1 MKRNKLRRVTAT
13 ALLLSFALPQCA
25 QAAAPTVETDET
37 VYINMDYYGAPTNT
51 RIVKG
56 VNLNGH
62 TEFTDFG
69 DYKDVYNMSTF
80 DEPTLKEGSVYWKL
94 NTDKNRFYY
103 ECIPSDTVNIQMP
116 WNFDVSYKLNGVPV
130 EAAQCAGASGTI
142 QMDIHAVP
150 NSYASDYYKNNM
162 MLVCATGIDMSK
174 ALSIDAPGAQIQSFG
189 TYKLVM
195 FMGLPGE
202 ENTFTVRIG
211 SDDFESMG
219 LIMFMTPATTSAL
232 DIMSSMRDIKDRLEN
247 SGDNLY
253 TGVSSMLS
261 TMQAVQ
267 SSLSSMSNG
276 ISGIDQ
282 VRKQLIKDRGTID
295 PRTDAALNA
304 LDELTGK
311 SDSLIPELNSA
322 KETLTTLNA
331 TTSSILTTLEE
342 SGEDVAEYQKLLN
355 NVKTSLGNLEDLFD
369 DLDDETT
376 DSSWTISQ
384 IRSASEDLQK
394 ELDALTKDLKSLSGS
409 LDDLPDNLDDEVTDN
424 LTNYVKQMA
433 TEAGQ
438 TAYKAAYEQAYE
450 KAYEQAYKQA
460 YDAAIAD
467 GLDEETAKQTAQQAA
482 EQTASSAADT
492 AASSVSSTAASTAQA
507 SAYNNAQALAALMTG
522 IKDGSDDVTTD
533 MKSMTK
539 QLEKVTKEMSNL
551 LDATNSMLKDLED
564 IADVFDDYKG
574 LPQDFTQEGK
584 KLTELANGSLDR
596 VNKMLAD
603 IPALRESLDSLTKT
617 ATSSIDK
624 TTDLMSST
632 TKALSTSYDL
642 MNTANS
648 VLRSV
653 RSQADTSTQT
663 TIDSLLDT
671 LGKLSGSTASG
682 QMQTAT
688 DSIHSAVKDA
698 ETDLEDDT
706 NVLNIDTSADLQS
719 VTSSMNPAPSSL
731 QFILRT
737 EEISVDDDKDNGISD
752 QDAADEG
759 VFARICNVFK
769 KLFTAIVGVFA
780 SDD

>member
-80 DEPTLKEGSVYWKL
+80 DEPTLKEDSVYWKL

-103 ECIPSDTVNIQMP
+103 ECIPNDTVNIQMP

-130 EAAQCAGASGTI
+130 EADQCAGASGTI

-150 NSYASDYYKNNM
+150 NTYASDYYKNNM

-211 SDDFESMG
+211 SNDFESMG

-267 SSLSSMSNG
+267 SSLSSMSSG

-282 VRKQLIKDRGTID
+282 VRKQLIKDRGTLD

-322 KETLTTLNA
+322 KETLTALNA

-342 SGEDVAEYQKLLN
+342 SGEDIPEYQKLLN
-355 NVKTSLGNLEDLFD
+355 DVKTSLGNLEDLFD
-369 DLDDETT
+369 DLDDET
-376 DSSWTISQ
+376 DNSSWTIAQ

-394 ELDALTKDLKSLSGS
+394 ELNALTDDLKSLSGS
-409 LDDLPDNLDDEVTDN
+409 LDDLDLETPVSTELK
-424 LTNYVKQMA
+424 NYV
-433 TEAGQ
+433 
-438 TAYKAAYEQAYE
+438 
-450 KAYEQAYKQA
+450 
-460 YDAAIAD
+460 
-467 GLDEETAKQTAQQAA
+467 
-482 EQTASSAADT
+482 SAMT
-492 AASSVSSTAASTAQA
+492 SSTAQSAGKDASQKKYLEIMSTITRDMSDEEKAEIEEKAKAEAAKAGEAAGAAAVQSSA
-507 SAYNNAQALAALMTG
+507 AYNNAQALAALMTG
-522 IKDGSDDVTTD
+522 IKSGSSAVTSD
-533 MKSMTK
+533 MQTMTK
-539 QLEKVTKEMSNL
+539 QLKSVTEKMSGL
-551 LDATNSMLKDLED
+551 LDATNSLLKDLED
-564 IADVFDDYKG
+564 IADVFDEYKG
-574 LPQDFTQEGK
+574 LPQDFTAEGK

-617 ATSSIDK
+617 ATASIDK
-624 TTDLMSST
+624 TTDLMNST

-653 RSQADTSTQT
+653 RSQADASTQT

-688 DSIHSAVKDA
+688 NSIHSAVKDA

-706 NVLNIDTSADLQS
+706 NVLNIDTSADLES
-719 VTSSMNPAPSSL
+719 VTSSMNPSPSSL

-737 EEISVDDDKDNGISD
+737 EEISVDDDDDDGISD

-759 VFARICNVFK
+759 VFARICNIFK
-769 KLFTAIVGVFA
+769 KLFIAITGVFA

>member
-80 DEPTLKEGSVYWKL
+80 DEPALKEGSVYWKL

-103 ECIPSDTVNIQMP
+103 ECIPNDTVNIQMP

-130 EAAQCAGASGTI
+130 EADQCAGASGTI

-150 NSYASDYYKNNM
+150 NDYASEYYKNNM

-267 SSLSSMSNG
+267 GSLSSMSSG

-282 VRKQLIKDRGTID
+282 VRKQLIKDRGTLD

-322 KETLTTLNA
+322 KETLTALNA

-342 SGEDVAEYQKLLN
+342 SGEDIPEYQKLLN
-355 NVKTSLGNLEDLFD
+355 DVKTSLGNLEDLFD
-369 DLDDETT
+369 DLDDET
-376 DSSWTISQ
+376 DNSSWTIAR
-384 IRSASEDLQK
+384 IRSASEDLK
-394 ELDALTKDLKSLSGS
+394 DELDALTEDLESLSGS
-409 LDDLPDNLDDEVTDN
+409 LDKMPDKLEQDVSTKLTD
-424 LTNYVKQMA
+424 YVKAMA
-433 TEAGQ
+433 TKAGSTASETASQ
-438 TAYKAAYEQAYE
+438 QVYNKAYKVAKDAGLNEEAAR
-450 KAYEQAYKQA
+450 
-460 YDAAIAD
+460 
-467 GLDEETAKQTAQQAA
+467 QAA
-482 EQTASSAADT
+482 EEAVEKASSDISSAASSAA
-492 AASSVSSTAASTAQA
+492 SQAQA

-522 IKDGSDDVTTD
+522 IKSGSSAVTSD
-533 MKSMTK
+533 MQTMTK
-539 QLEKVTKEMSNL
+539 QLESVTKEMSDL
-551 LDATNSMLKDLED
+551 LNATNSLLKDLED
-564 IADVFDDYKG
+564 IADVFDEYKG
-574 LPQDFTQEGK
+574 LPQDFTQEGR

-617 ATSSIDK
+617 ATASIDK

-653 RSQADTSTQT
+653 RSQADASTQT

-688 DSIHSAVKDA
+688 NSIHSAVKDA

-706 NVLNIDTSADLQS
+706 NVLNIDTSADLES
-719 VTSSMNPAPSSL
+719 VTSSMNPSPSSL

-737 EEISVDDDKDNGISD
+737 EEISVDDDDDDGISD

-759 VFARICNVFK
+759 VFSRICNIFK
-769 KLFTAIVGVFA
+769 KLFTAITGVFA

>member
-25 QAAAPTVETDET
+25 YAAAPTVETDEA
-37 VYINMDYYGAPTNT
+37 VYINMDYYGVPTNT

-80 DEPTLKEGSVYWKL
+80 DEPTLKDGSVYWKL
-94 NTDKNRFYY
+94 DTDKQRFYY
-103 ECIPSDTVNIQMP
+103 ECIPNDTVNIQMP

-130 EAAQCAGASGTI
+130 EADKCAGASGTI

-150 NSYASDYYKNNM
+150 NDYASEYYKNNM

-211 SDDFESMG
+211 SNDFESMG

-267 SSLSSMSNG
+267 GSLSSMSKG

-282 VRKQLIKDRGTID
+282 VRKQLIRDRGTID
-295 PRTDAALNA
+295 PRTDAALAA
-304 LDELTGK
+304 LNELTGQ
-311 SDSLIPELNSA
+311 SDSLIPELNTT
-322 KETLTTLNA
+322 KDTLTSLNA
-331 TTSSILTTLEE
+331 TMSSILTTLEE
-342 SGEDVAEYQKLLN
+342 SGADVTEYQKLLEQ
-355 NVKTSLGNLEDLFD
+355 VKTSLGNLEDLFD
-369 DLDDETT
+369 DLDDET
-376 DSSWTISQ
+376 SNGSWNISQ
-384 IRSASEDLQK
+384 VRSASENLSK
-394 ELDALTKDLKSLSGS
+394 ELEALRKDLSSLSDE
-409 LDDLPDNLDDEVTDN
+409 LDDLPNDLDKQVTTE
-424 LTNYVKQMA
+424 LTNYVTKMA
-433 TEAGQ
+433 STASSTVLD
-438 TAYKAAYEQAYE
+438 TAYAKGYAAG
-450 KAYEQAYKQA
+450 KQA
-460 YDAAIAD
+460 AINAGTTDEAEIEAA
-467 GLDEETAKQTAQQAA
+467 AQQAGEA
-482 EQTASSAADT
+482 AKASAASQASSAA
-492 AASSVSSTAASTAQA
+492 SQAQA

-522 IKDGSDDVTTD
+522 IKNGSKDV
-533 MKSMTK
+533 
-539 QLEKVTKEMSNL
+539 
-551 LDATNSMLKDLED
+551 TNSMQSMTSQSVKVVKQLTDLLDSTNSLLKDLED

-603 IPALRESLDSLTKT
+603 IPALRESLDTMTTT
-617 ATSSIDK
+617 ANSAIDK
-624 TTDLMSST
+624 TTSLITST
-632 TKALSTSYDL
+632 KKALSTSYDL
-642 MNTANS
+642 VNTANS

-653 RSQADTSTQT
+653 RSQSDASTQA

-688 DSIHSAVKDA
+688 NSIHSAVKDA

-706 NVLNIDTSADLQS
+706 NVLNIDTSAELQS
-719 VTSSMNPAPSSL
+719 VTSNMNPAPSSL

-737 EEISVDDDKDNGISD
+737 KEISADDDKDSGVSD

-769 KLFTAIVGVFA
+769 KLFTAITSVFA

>member
-80 DEPTLKEGSVYWKL
+80 DEPTLKEDSVYWKL

-103 ECIPSDTVNIQMP
+103 ECIPNDTVNIQMP

-130 EAAQCAGASGTI
+130 EADQCAGASGTI

-150 NSYASDYYKNNM
+150 NTYASDYYKNNM

-211 SDDFESMG
+211 SNDFESMG

-267 SSLSSMSNG
+267 GSLSSMSSG

-282 VRKQLIKDRGTID
+282 VRKQLIKDRGTLD

-322 KETLTTLNA
+322 KETLTALNA

-342 SGEDVAEYQKLLN
+342 SGEDIPEYQKLLN
-355 NVKTSLGNLEDLFD
+355 DVKTSLGNLENLFD
-369 DLDDETT
+369 DLDDET
-376 DSSWTISQ
+376 DNSSWTIAQ
-384 IRSASEDLQK
+384 IRSASEDLSK
-394 ELDALTKDLKSLSGS
+394 ELEALTKDLKSLSGS
-409 LDDLPDNLDDEVTDN
+409 LDDLDLETPVSTELK
-424 LTNYVKQMA
+424 NYV
-433 TEAGQ
+433 
-438 TAYKAAYEQAYE
+438 
-450 KAYEQAYKQA
+450 
-460 YDAAIAD
+460 
-467 GLDEETAKQTAQQAA
+467 
-482 EQTASSAADT
+482 SAMT
-492 AASSVSSTAASTAQA
+492 SSTAQSAGKDASQKKYLEIMSTITRDMSDEEKAEIEEKAKAEAAKAGEAAGAAAVQSSA
-507 SAYNNAQALAALMTG
+507 AYNNAQALAALMTG
-522 IKDGSDDVTTD
+522 IKSGSSAVTSD
-533 MKSMTK
+533 MQSMTK
-539 QLEKVTKEMSNL
+539 QLKSVTEEMSDL
-551 LDATNSMLKDLED
+551 LNATNSLLKDLED
-564 IADVFDDYKG
+564 IADVFDEYKG
-574 LPQDFTQEGK
+574 LPQDFTAEGK

-617 ATSSIDK
+617 ATASIDK

-653 RSQADTSTQT
+653 RSQADASTQT

-688 DSIHSAVKDA
+688 NSIHSAVKDA

-706 NVLNIDTSADLQS
+706 NVLNIDTSADLES
-719 VTSSMNPAPSSL
+719 VTSSMNPSPSSL

-737 EEISVDDDKDNGISD
+737 EEISVDDDDDDGTSD

-759 VFARICNVFK
+759 VFARICNIFK
-769 KLFTAIVGVFA
+769 KLFTAITGVFA

>member
-80 DEPTLKEGSVYWKL
+80 DEPTLKEDSVYWKL

-103 ECIPSDTVNIQMP
+103 ECIPNDTVNIQMP

-130 EAAQCAGASGTI
+130 EADQCAGASGTI

-150 NSYASDYYKNNM
+150 NTYASDYYKNNM

-211 SDDFESMG
+211 SNDFESMG

-267 SSLSSMSNG
+267 SSLSSMSSG

-282 VRKQLIKDRGTID
+282 VRKQLIKDRGTLD

-322 KETLTTLNA
+322 KETLTALNA

-342 SGEDVAEYQKLLN
+342 SGEDIPEYQKLLN
-355 NVKTSLGNLEDLFD
+355 DVKTSLGNLEDLFD
-369 DLDDETT
+369 DLDDET
-376 DSSWTISQ
+376 DNSSWTIAQ
-384 IRSASEDLQK
+384 IRSASEDLSK
-394 ELDALTKDLKSLSGS
+394 ELEALTKDLKSLSGS
-409 LDDLPDNLDDEVTDN
+409 LDDLPKDLNNEVTTE
-424 LTNYVKQMA
+424 LTNYVKKMA
-433 TEAGQ
+433 STASSTVTETVRQ
-438 TAYKAAYEQAYE
+438 QAYE
-450 KAYEQAYKQA
+450 KAMEQLQPAIDAGQMTEEAAKAQA
-460 YDAAIAD
+460 NEIADAAASSSD
-467 GLDEETAKQTAQQAA
+467 ASAA
-482 EQTASSAADT
+482 ASSAA
-492 AASSVSSTAASTAQA
+492 SQAQA

-522 IKDGSDDVTTD
+522 IKSGSSAVTSD
-533 MKSMTK
+533 MQSMTK
-539 QLEKVTKEMSNL
+539 QLESVTKEMSGL
-551 LDATNSMLKDLED
+551 LDATNSLLKDLED
-564 IADVFDDYKG
+564 IADVFDEYKG
-574 LPQDFTQEGK
+574 LPQDFTAEGK

-653 RSQADTSTQT
+653 RSQADASTQT

-688 DSIHSAVKDA
+688 NSIHSAVKDA

-706 NVLNIDTSADLQS
+706 NVLNIDTSADLES
-719 VTSSMNPAPSSL
+719 VTSSMNPSPSSL

-737 EEISVDDDKDNGISD
+737 EEISVDDDDDDGISD

-759 VFARICNVFK
+759 VFSRICNIFK
-769 KLFTAIVGVFA
+769 KLFTAITGVFA

>member
-25 QAAAPTVETDET
+25 YAAAPTVETDEA
-37 VYINMDYYGAPTNT
+37 VYINMDYYGVPTNT

-80 DEPTLKEGSVYWKL
+80 DEPVLKDGSVYWKL
-94 NTDKNRFYY
+94 DTDKQRFYY
-103 ECIPSDTVNIQMP
+103 ECIPNDTVNIQMP

-130 EAAQCAGASGTI
+130 EADKCAGASGTI

-150 NSYASDYYKNNM
+150 NDYASEYYKNNM

-267 SSLSSMSNG
+267 GSLSSMSKG
-276 ISGIDQ
+276 ISGIDE
-282 VRKQLIKDRGTID
+282 VRKQLIRDRGTID
-295 PRTDAALNA
+295 PRTDAALAA
-304 LDELTGK
+304 LNELTGQ
-311 SDSLIPELNSA
+311 SDSLIPELNTT
-322 KETLTTLNA
+322 KDTLTSLNA

-342 SGEDVAEYQKLLN
+342 SGADVAEYQKLLEQ
-355 NVKTSLGNLEDLFD
+355 VKTSLGNLEDLFD
-369 DLDDETT
+369 DLDDET
-376 DSSWTISQ
+376 SNGSWNISQ
-384 IRSASEDLQK
+384 VRSASESLSK
-394 ELDALTKDLKSLSGS
+394 ELEALRDDLDKLSKNLNTLPDDLSSKVSDNLENYVAAMTGSAAQSAASAAAQAKYAEIKAAAGPDDDPAEVEARAMAEAEAAGKAAAQGAVKSSEAYSKSL
-409 LDDLPDNLDDEVTDN
+409 
-424 LTNYVKQMA
+424 
-433 TEAGQ
+433 
-438 TAYKAAYEQAYE
+438 
-450 KAYEQAYKQA
+450 
-460 YDAAIAD
+460 
-467 GLDEETAKQTAQQAA
+467 
-482 EQTASSAADT
+482 
-492 AASSVSSTAASTAQA
+492 
-507 SAYNNAQALAALMTG
+507 ALGAVMTG
-522 IKDGSDDVTTD
+522 INDASKSTV
-533 MKSMTK
+533 KSMQSMTSQSVKVVK
-539 QLEKVTKEMSNL
+539 QLTDL
-551 LDATNSMLKDLED
+551 LDSTNSLLKDLED

-603 IPALRESLDSLTKT
+603 IPALRESLDTMTTT
-617 ATSSIDK
+617 ANSAIDK
-624 TTDLMSST
+624 TTSLITST
-632 TKALSTSYDL
+632 KKALSTSYDL
-642 MNTANS
+642 VNTANS

-653 RSQADTSTQT
+653 RSQADASTQA

-688 DSIHSAVKDA
+688 NSIHSAVKDA

-706 NVLNIDTSADLQS
+706 NVLNIDTSAELQS
-719 VTSSMNPAPSSL
+719 VTSNMNPAPSSL

-737 EEISVDDDKDNGISD
+737 KEISVDDDKDSGVSD

-759 VFARICNVFK
+759 VFARIYNVFK
-769 KLFTAIVGVFA
+769 KLFTAITSVFA

>member
-25 QAAAPTVETDET
+25 YAAAPTVETDEA
-37 VYINMDYYGAPTNT
+37 VYINMDYYGVPTNT

-80 DEPTLKEGSVYWKL
+80 DEPVLKDGSVYWKL
-94 NTDKNRFYY
+94 DTDKQRFYY
-103 ECIPSDTVNIQMP
+103 ECIPNDTVNIQMP

-130 EAAQCAGASGTI
+130 EADKCAGASGTI

-150 NSYASDYYKNNM
+150 NDYASEYYKNNM

-267 SSLSSMSNG
+267 GSLSSMSKG
-276 ISGIDQ
+276 ISGIDE
-282 VRKQLIKDRGTID
+282 VRKQLIRDRGTID
-295 PRTDAALNA
+295 PRTDAALAA
-304 LDELTGK
+304 LNELTGQ
-311 SDSLIPELNSA
+311 SDSLIPELNTT
-322 KETLTTLNA
+322 KDTLTSLNA

-342 SGEDVAEYQKLLN
+342 SGADVTEYQKLLEQ
-355 NVKTSLGNLEDLFD
+355 VKTSLGNLEDLFD
-369 DLDDETT
+369 DLDDET
-376 DSSWTISQ
+376 SNGSWTIAQ
-384 IRSASEDLQK
+384 VRSASENLSK
-394 ELDALTKDLKSLSGS
+394 ELEALRKDLSSLSGS
-409 LDDLPDNLDDEVTDN
+409 LDDLDLETPVSTELKK
-424 LTNYVKQMA
+424 YV
-433 TEAGQ
+433 
-438 TAYKAAYEQAYE
+438 
-450 KAYEQAYKQA
+450 
-460 YDAAIAD
+460 
-467 GLDEETAKQTAQQAA
+467 
-482 EQTASSAADT
+482 SAMT
-492 AASSVSSTAASTAQA
+492 SSTAQSAGKDASQQKYLEIMSTITDDMSDEEKAKIEEKAKAEA
-507 SAYNNAQALAALMTG
+507 SKAGEAAGAAAVQSSAAYNNAQALAALMTG
-522 IKDGSDDVTTD
+522 IKSGSSAVTSD
-533 MKSMTK
+533 MQSMTK
-539 QLEKVTKEMSNL
+539 QLKSVTEKMSDL
-551 LDATNSMLKDLED
+551 LDATNSLLKDLED

-603 IPALRESLDSLTKT
+603 IPALRESLDTMTTT
-617 ATSSIDK
+617 ANSAIDK
-624 TTDLMSST
+624 TTSLITST
-632 TKALSTSYDL
+632 KKALSTSYDL
-642 MNTANS
+642 VNTANS

-653 RSQADTSTQT
+653 RSQADASTQA

-688 DSIHSAVKDA
+688 NSIHSAVKDA

-706 NVLNIDTSADLQS
+706 NVLNIDTSAELQS

-737 EEISVDDDKDNGISD
+737 KEISVDDDKDSGVSD

-769 KLFTAIVGVFA
+769 KLFTAITSVFA

>member
-80 DEPTLKEGSVYWKL
+80 DEPTLKEDSVYWKL

-103 ECIPSDTVNIQMP
+103 ECIPNDTVNIQMP

-130 EAAQCAGASGTI
+130 EADQCAGASGTI

-150 NSYASDYYKNNM
+150 NTYASDYYKNNM

-211 SDDFESMG
+211 SNDFESMG

-267 SSLSSMSNG
+267 GSLSSMSSG

-282 VRKQLIKDRGTID
+282 VRKQLIKDRGTLD

-322 KETLTTLNA
+322 KETLTALNA

-342 SGEDVAEYQKLLN
+342 SGEDIPEYQKLLN
-355 NVKTSLGNLEDLFD
+355 DVKTSLGNLENLFD
-369 DLDDETT
+369 DLDDET
-376 DSSWTISQ
+376 DNSSWTIAQ
-384 IRSASEDLQK
+384 IRSASEDLSK
-394 ELDALTKDLKSLSGS
+394 ELEALTKDLKSLSGS
-409 LDDLPDNLDDEVTDN
+409 LDDLDLETPVSTELKS
-424 LTNYVKQMA
+424 YV
-433 TEAGQ
+433 
-438 TAYKAAYEQAYE
+438 
-450 KAYEQAYKQA
+450 
-460 YDAAIAD
+460 
-467 GLDEETAKQTAQQAA
+467 
-482 EQTASSAADT
+482 SAMT
-492 AASSVSSTAASTAQA
+492 SSTAQSAGKDASQKKYLEIMSTITRDMSDEEKAEIEEKAKAEAAKAGEAAGAAAVQSSA
-507 SAYNNAQALAALMTG
+507 AYNNAQALAALMTG
-522 IKDGSDDVTTD
+522 IKSGSSAVTSD
-533 MKSMTK
+533 MQSMTK
-539 QLEKVTKEMSNL
+539 QLESVTKEMSGL
-551 LDATNSMLKDLED
+551 LDATNSLLKDLED
-564 IADVFDDYKG
+564 IADVFDEYKG
-574 LPQDFTQEGK
+574 LPQDFTAEGK

-617 ATSSIDK
+617 ATASIDK

-653 RSQADTSTQT
+653 RSQADASTQT

-688 DSIHSAVKDA
+688 NSIHSAVKDA

-706 NVLNIDTSADLQS
+706 NVLNIDTSADLES
-719 VTSSMNPAPSSL
+719 VTSSMNPSPSSL

-737 EEISVDDDKDNGISD
+737 EEISVDDDDDDGISD

-759 VFARICNVFK
+759 VFARICNIFK
-769 KLFTAIVGVFA
+769 KLFTAITGVFA

>member
-25 QAAAPTVETDET
+25 YAAAPTVETDEA
-37 VYINMDYYGAPTNT
+37 VYINMDYYGVPTNT

-56 VNLNGH
+56 ANLNGH

-69 DYKDVYNMSTF
+69 DYADVYNMSTF
-80 DEPTLKEGSVYWKL
+80 DEPTLKDGSVYWKL
-94 NTDKNRFYY
+94 DTDKQRFYY
-103 ECIPSDTVNIQMP
+103 ECIPNDTVNIQMP

-130 EAAQCAGASGTI
+130 EADKCAGASGTI

-150 NSYASDYYKNNM
+150 NDYASEYYKNNM

-211 SDDFESMG
+211 SNDFESMG

-253 TGVSSMLS
+253 AGVSSMLS

-267 SSLSSMSNG
+267 GSLSSMSKG

-282 VRKQLIKDRGTID
+282 VRKQLIRDRGTID
-295 PRTDAALNA
+295 PRTDAALAA
-304 LDELTGK
+304 LNELTGQ
-311 SDSLIPELNSA
+311 SDSLIPELNTT
-322 KETLTTLNA
+322 KDTLTSLNA

-342 SGEDVAEYQKLLN
+342 SGADVAEYQKLLEQI
-355 NVKTSLGNLEDLFD
+355 KTSLGNLEDLFD
-369 DLDDETT
+369 DLDDET
-376 DSSWTISQ
+376 SNGSWNISQ
-384 IRSASEDLQK
+384 VRSASEDLSK
-394 ELDALTKDLKSLSGS
+394 ELEALRKDLSSLSDE
-409 LDDLPDNLDDEVTDN
+409 LDRITKQEGNKNPLEKSVGEELVGYVTN
-424 LTNYVKQMA
+424 MA
-433 TEAGQ
+433 TTAG
-438 TAYKAAYEQAYE
+438 K
-450 KAYEQAYKQA
+450 
-460 YDAAIAD
+460 
-467 GLDEETAKQTAQQAA
+467 
-482 EQTASSAADT
+482 T
-492 AASSVSSTAASTAQA
+492 AASSVDTTEVSNQAYNQAIAKGLSPEEAQAAAKAAATQYAAAAASKAASEAQA
-507 SAYNNAQALAALMTG
+507 SATSNAKALQALMTG
-522 IKDGSDDVTTD
+522 IKNGSQDLTSSTQSLISQSNNVIKQMTD
-533 MKSMTK
+533 
-539 QLEKVTKEMSNL
+539 L
-551 LDATNSMLKDLED
+551 LDSTNSLLKDLED
-564 IADVFDDYKG
+564 IADVFDEYKG
-574 LPQDFTQEGK
+574 LPQDFTAEGK
-584 KLTELANGSLDR
+584 KLTELANDSLDR
-596 VNKMLAD
+596 VTKLLAD
-603 IPALRESLDSLTKT
+603 LPALRESLDTMTTT
-617 ATSSIDK
+617 ANSAIDK
-624 TTDLMSST
+624 TTSLITST
-632 TKALSTSYDL
+632 KKALSTSYDL
-642 MNTANS
+642 VNTANS

-653 RSQADTSTQT
+653 RSQADASTQA

-706 NVLNIDTSADLQS
+706 NVLNIDTSAELQS
-719 VTSSMNPAPSSL
+719 VTSNMNPAPSSL

-737 EEISVDDDKDNGISD
+737 KEISVDDDKDSGVSD

-769 KLFTAIVGVFA
+769 KLFTAITSVFA

>member
-94 NTDKNRFYY
+94 DTDKNRFYY
-103 ECIPSDTVNIQMP
+103 ECIPNDTVNIQMP

-130 EAAQCAGASGTI
+130 EADQCAGASGTI

-150 NSYASDYYKNNM
+150 NTYASDYYKNNM

-211 SDDFESMG
+211 SNDFESMG

-267 SSLSSMSNG
+267 SSLSSMSSG

-282 VRKQLIKDRGTID
+282 VRKQLIKDRGTLD

-322 KETLTTLNA
+322 KETLTALNA

-342 SGEDVAEYQKLLN
+342 SGKDIPEYQKLLN
-355 NVKTSLGNLEDLFD
+355 DVKTSLGNLEDLFD
-369 DLDDETT
+369 DLDDET
-376 DSSWTISQ
+376 DNSSWTIAR

-394 ELDALTKDLKSLSGS
+394 ELGALQDDFEKLSKNLKTLP
-409 LDDLPDNLDDEVTDN
+409 DDLDKQVTTE
-424 LTNYVKQMA
+424 LKNYVEKMA
-433 TEAGQ
+433 S
-438 TAYKAAYEQAYE
+438 TASSTVTKTVRQ
-450 KAYEQAYKQA
+450 KAYTDAMERFQHDIKAGTMTEEEAKA
-460 YDAAIAD
+460 KANEIADAAASSS
-467 GLDEETAKQTAQQAA
+467 E
-482 EQTASSAADT
+482 ASSAASK
-492 AASSVSSTAASTAQA
+492 AASEAQA
-507 SAYNNAQALAALMTG
+507 SAYSNAQALAALMTG
-522 IKDGSDDVTTD
+522 INDASKSTV
-533 MKSMTK
+533 KSMQSMTSQSVNVIK
-539 QLEKVTKEMSNL
+539 QMTNL
-551 LDATNSMLKDLED
+551 LNATNSLLKDLED
-564 IADVFDDYKG
+564 IADVFDEYKG

-624 TTDLMSST
+624 TTDLMNST
-632 TKALSTSYDL
+632 KKALSTSYDL
-642 MNTANS
+642 VNTANS

-653 RSQADTSTQT
+653 RSQADASTQA

-688 DSIHSAVKDA
+688 NSIHSAVKDA

-706 NVLNIDTSADLQS
+706 NVLNIDTSADLES
-719 VTSSMNPAPSSL
+719 VTSSMNPSPSSL

-737 EEISVDDDKDNGISD
+737 EDISVDDDDDDGTSD

-759 VFARICNVFK
+759 VFARICNIFK
-769 KLFTAIVGVFA
+769 KLFTAITGVFA

>member
-80 DEPTLKEGSVYWKL
+80 DEPTLKEDSVYWKL

-103 ECIPSDTVNIQMP
+103 ECIPNDTVNIQMP

-130 EAAQCAGASGTI
+130 EADQCAGASGTI

-150 NSYASDYYKNNM
+150 NTYASDYYKNNM

-211 SDDFESMG
+211 SNDFESMG

-267 SSLSSMSNG
+267 SSLSSMSSG

-282 VRKQLIKDRGTID
+282 VRKQLIKDRGTLD

-322 KETLTTLNA
+322 KETLTALNA

-342 SGEDVAEYQKLLN
+342 SGEDIPEYQKLLN
-355 NVKTSLGNLEDLFD
+355 DVKTSLGNLEDLFD
-369 DLDDETT
+369 DLDDET
-376 DSSWTISQ
+376 DNSSWTIAQ

-394 ELDALTKDLKSLSGS
+394 ELNALTEDLKSLSGS
-409 LDDLPDNLDDEVTDN
+409 LDDLDLETPVSTELK
-424 LTNYVKQMA
+424 NYV
-433 TEAGQ
+433 
-438 TAYKAAYEQAYE
+438 
-450 KAYEQAYKQA
+450 
-460 YDAAIAD
+460 
-467 GLDEETAKQTAQQAA
+467 
-482 EQTASSAADT
+482 SAMT
-492 AASSVSSTAASTAQA
+492 SSTAQSAGKDASQKKYLEIMSTITRDMSDEEKAEIEEKAKAEAAKAGEAAGAAAVQSSA
-507 SAYNNAQALAALMTG
+507 AYNNAQALAALMTG
-522 IKDGSDDVTTD
+522 IKSGSSAVTSD
-533 MKSMTK
+533 MQSMTK
-539 QLEKVTKEMSNL
+539 QLKSVTEKMSDL
-551 LDATNSMLKDLED
+551 LNATNSLLKELED
-564 IADVFDDYKG
+564 IADVFDEYKG
-574 LPQDFTQEGK
+574 LPQDFTAEGK

-653 RSQADTSTQT
+653 RSQADASTQT
-663 TIDSLLDT
+663 TINSLLDT

-688 DSIHSAVKDA
+688 NSIHSAVKDA

-706 NVLNIDTSADLQS
+706 NVLNIDTSADLES
-719 VTSSMNPAPSSL
+719 VTSSMNPSPSSL

-737 EEISVDDDKDNGISD
+737 EEISVDDDDDDGISD

-759 VFARICNVFK
+759 VFARICNIFK
-769 KLFTAIVGVFA
+769 KLFTAITGVFM

>member
-80 DEPTLKEGSVYWKL
+80 DEPTLKEDSVYWKL

-103 ECIPSDTVNIQMP
+103 ECIPNDTVNIQMP

-130 EAAQCAGASGTI
+130 EADQCAGASGTI

-150 NSYASDYYKNNM
+150 NTYASDYYKNNM

-211 SDDFESMG
+211 SNDFESMG

-267 SSLSSMSNG
+267 GSLSSMSSG

-282 VRKQLIKDRGTID
+282 VRKQLIKDRGTLD

-322 KETLTTLNA
+322 KETLTSLNA

-342 SGEDVAEYQKLLN
+342 SGEDIPEYQKLLN
-355 NVKTSLGNLEDLFD
+355 DVKTSLGNLEDLFD
-369 DLDDETT
+369 DLDDET
-376 DSSWTISQ
+376 DNSSWTIAR
-384 IRSASEDLQK
+384 IRSASEDLSK
-394 ELDALTKDLKSLSGS
+394 ELEALTKDLKSLSGS
-409 LDDLPDNLDDEVTDN
+409 LDDLPKDLNNEVTTE
-424 LTNYVKQMA
+424 LMNYVKKMA
-433 TEAGQ
+433 STASSTVTETVRQ
-438 TAYKAAYEQAYE
+438 QAYE
-450 KAYEQAYKQA
+450 KAMEQLQPAIDAGQMTEEDAKVKA
-460 YDAAIAD
+460 NEIADAAASSSD
-467 GLDEETAKQTAQQAA
+467 ASAA
-482 EQTASSAADT
+482 ASSAA
-492 AASSVSSTAASTAQA
+492 SQAQA

-522 IKDGSDDVTTD
+522 IKSGSSAVTSD
-533 MKSMTK
+533 MQTMTK
-539 QLEKVTKEMSNL
+539 QLESVTEKMSDL
-551 LDATNSMLKDLED
+551 LDATNSLLKDLED
-564 IADVFDDYKG
+564 IADVFDEYKG
-574 LPQDFTQEGK
+574 LPQDFTAEGK

-653 RSQADTSTQT
+653 RSQADASTQT
-663 TIDSLLDT
+663 TINSLLDT

-688 DSIHSAVKDA
+688 NSIHSAVKDA

-706 NVLNIDTSADLQS
+706 NVLNIDTSADLES
-719 VTSSMNPAPSSL
+719 VTSSMNPSPSSL

-737 EEISVDDDKDNGISD
+737 EEISVDDDDDDGISD

-759 VFARICNVFK
+759 VFARICNIFK
-769 KLFTAIVGVFA
+769 KLFTAIAGVFA

>member
-80 DEPTLKEGSVYWKL
+80 DEPTLKEDSVYWKL

-103 ECIPSDTVNIQMP
+103 ECIPNDTVNIQMP

-130 EAAQCAGASGTI
+130 EADQCAGASGTI

-150 NSYASDYYKNNM
+150 NTYASDYYTNNM

-211 SDDFESMG
+211 SNDFESMG

-267 SSLSSMSNG
+267 SSLSSMSSG

-282 VRKQLIKDRGTID
+282 VRKQLIKDRGTLD

-322 KETLTTLNA
+322 KETLTALNA

-342 SGEDVAEYQKLLN
+342 SGEDIPEYQKLLN
-355 NVKTSLGNLEDLFD
+355 DVKTSLGNLEDLFD
-369 DLDDETT
+369 DLDDET
-376 DSSWTISQ
+376 DNSSWTIAQ

-394 ELDALTKDLKSLSGS
+394 ELNALTEDLKSLSGS
-409 LDDLPDNLDDEVTDN
+409 LDDLDLETPVSTELK
-424 LTNYVKQMA
+424 NYV
-433 TEAGQ
+433 
-438 TAYKAAYEQAYE
+438 
-450 KAYEQAYKQA
+450 
-460 YDAAIAD
+460 
-467 GLDEETAKQTAQQAA
+467 
-482 EQTASSAADT
+482 SAMT
-492 AASSVSSTAASTAQA
+492 SSTAQSAGKDASQKKYLEIMSTITRDMSDEEKAEIEEKAKAEAAKAGEAAGAAAVQSSA
-507 SAYNNAQALAALMTG
+507 AYNNAQALAALMTG
-522 IKDGSDDVTTD
+522 IKSGSSAVTSD
-533 MKSMTK
+533 MQSMTK
-539 QLEKVTKEMSNL
+539 QLKSVTEKMSDL
-551 LDATNSMLKDLED
+551 LNATNSLLKDLED
-564 IADVFDDYKG
+564 IADVFDEYKG
-574 LPQDFTQEGK
+574 LPQDFTAEGK

-653 RSQADTSTQT
+653 RSQADASTQT
-663 TIDSLLDT
+663 TINSLLDT

-688 DSIHSAVKDA
+688 NSIHSAVKDA

-706 NVLNIDTSADLQS
+706 NVLNIDTSADLES
-719 VTSSMNPAPSSL
+719 VTSSMNPSPSSL

-737 EEISVDDDKDNGISD
+737 EEISVDDDDDDGISD

-759 VFARICNVFK
+759 VFARICNIFK
-769 KLFTAIVGVFA
+769 KLFTAITGVFA

>member
-80 DEPTLKEGSVYWKL
+80 DEPTLKDGSVYWKL

-103 ECIPSDTVNIQMP
+103 ECIPNDTVNIQMP

-130 EAAQCAGASGTI
+130 EADQCAGASGTI

-150 NSYASDYYKNNM
+150 NTYASDYYKNNM

-211 SDDFESMG
+211 SNDFESMG

-267 SSLSSMSNG
+267 GSLSSMSSG

-282 VRKQLIKDRGTID
+282 VRKQLIKDRGTLD

-322 KETLTTLNA
+322 KETLTALNA

-342 SGEDVAEYQKLLN
+342 SGEDIPEYQKLLN
-355 NVKTSLGNLEDLFD
+355 DVKTSLGNLEDLFD
-369 DLDDETT
+369 DLDDET
-376 DSSWTISQ
+376 DNSSWTIAR

-394 ELDALTKDLKSLSGS
+394 ELNALTEDLKSLSGS
-409 LDDLPDNLDDEVTDN
+409 LDDLDLETPVSTELK
-424 LTNYVKQMA
+424 NYV
-433 TEAGQ
+433 
-438 TAYKAAYEQAYE
+438 
-450 KAYEQAYKQA
+450 
-460 YDAAIAD
+460 
-467 GLDEETAKQTAQQAA
+467 
-482 EQTASSAADT
+482 SAMT
-492 AASSVSSTAASTAQA
+492 SSTAQSAGKDASQKKYLEIMSTSTRDMSDEEKAEIEEKAKAEAAKAGEAAGAAAVQSSA
-507 SAYNNAQALAALMTG
+507 AYNNAQALAALMTG
-522 IKDGSDDVTTD
+522 IKSGSSAVTSD
-533 MKSMTK
+533 MQTMTK
-539 QLEKVTKEMSNL
+539 QLESVTKEMSDL
-551 LDATNSMLKDLED
+551 LNATNSLLKDLED
-564 IADVFDDYKG
+564 IADVFDEYKG
-574 LPQDFTQEGK
+574 LPQDFTAEGK
-584 KLTELANGSLDR
+584 KLTELANDSLDR

-617 ATSSIDK
+617 ATASIDK

-653 RSQADTSTQT
+653 RSQADASTQT

-688 DSIHSAVKDA
+688 NSIHSAVKDA

-706 NVLNIDTSADLQS
+706 NVLNIDTSADLES
-719 VTSSMNPAPSSL
+719 VTSSMNPSPSSL

-737 EEISVDDDKDNGISD
+737 EEISVDDDDDDGISD

-759 VFARICNVFK
+759 VFSRICNIFK
-769 KLFTAIVGVFA
+769 KLFTAITGVFA
-780 SDD
+780 SND

>member
-25 QAAAPTVETDET
+25 YAAAPTVETDEA
-37 VYINMDYYGAPTNT
+37 VYINMDYYGVPTNT

-94 NTDKNRFYY
+94 DTDKQRFYY
-103 ECIPSDTVNIQMP
+103 ECIPNDTVNIQMP

-130 EAAQCAGASGTI
+130 EADKCAGASGTI

-150 NSYASDYYKNNM
+150 NTYASDYYKNNM

-211 SDDFESMG
+211 SNDFESMG

-267 SSLSSMSNG
+267 GSLSSMSKG

-282 VRKQLIKDRGTID
+282 VRKQLIRDRGTID
-295 PRTDAALNA
+295 PRTDAALAA
-304 LDELTGK
+304 LNELTGQ
-311 SDSLIPELNSA
+311 SDSLIPELNTT
-322 KETLTTLNA
+322 KDTLTSLNA

-342 SGEDVAEYQKLLN
+342 SGADVTEYQKLLEQ
-355 NVKTSLGNLEDLFD
+355 VKTSLGNLEDLFD
-369 DLDDETT
+369 DLDDET
-376 DSSWTISQ
+376 SNGSWNISQ
-384 IRSASEDLQK
+384 VRSASENLSK
-394 ELDALTKDLKSLSGS
+394 ELEALRDDLDKLSKNLNTLPDDLSSKVSDNLENYVAAMTGSAAQSAASAAAQAKYAEIKAAAGPDDDPAEVEARAMAEAEAAGKAAAQGAVKSSEAYSKSL
-409 LDDLPDNLDDEVTDN
+409 
-424 LTNYVKQMA
+424 
-433 TEAGQ
+433 
-438 TAYKAAYEQAYE
+438 
-450 KAYEQAYKQA
+450 
-460 YDAAIAD
+460 
-467 GLDEETAKQTAQQAA
+467 
-482 EQTASSAADT
+482 
-492 AASSVSSTAASTAQA
+492 
-507 SAYNNAQALAALMTG
+507 ALGAVMTG
-522 IKDGSDDVTTD
+522 INDASKSTV
-533 MKSMTK
+533 KSMQSMTSQSVKVVK
-539 QLEKVTKEMSNL
+539 QLTDL
-551 LDATNSMLKDLED
+551 LDSTNSLLKDLED

-603 IPALRESLDSLTKT
+603 IPALRESLDTMTTT
-617 ATSSIDK
+617 ANSAIDK
-624 TTDLMSST
+624 TTSLITST
-632 TKALSTSYDL
+632 KKALSTSYDL
-642 MNTANS
+642 VNTANS

-653 RSQADTSTQT
+653 RSQADASTQA

-706 NVLNIDTSADLQS
+706 NVLNIDTSAELQS
-719 VTSSMNPAPSSL
+719 VTSNMNPAPSSL

-737 EEISVDDDKDNGISD
+737 KEISVDDDKDSGVSD

-769 KLFTAIVGVFA
+769 KLFTAITSVFA

>member
-25 QAAAPTVETDET
+25 YAAAPTVETDEA
-37 VYINMDYYGAPTNT
+37 VYINMDYYGVPTNT

-80 DEPTLKEGSVYWKL
+80 DEPVLKDGSVYWKL
-94 NTDKNRFYY
+94 DTDKQRFYY
-103 ECIPSDTVNIQMP
+103 ECIPNDTVNIQMP

-130 EAAQCAGASGTI
+130 EADKCAGASGTI

-150 NSYASDYYKNNM
+150 NDYASEYYKNNM

-211 SDDFESMG
+211 SNDFESMG

-267 SSLSSMSNG
+267 GSLSSMSKG

-282 VRKQLIKDRGTID
+282 VRKQLIRDRGTID
-295 PRTDAALNA
+295 PRTDAALAA
-304 LDELTGK
+304 LNELTGQ
-311 SDSLIPELNSA
+311 SDSLIPELNTT
-322 KETLTTLNA
+322 KDTLTSLNA

-342 SGEDVAEYQKLLN
+342 SGADVTEYQKLLEQ
-355 NVKTSLGNLEDLFD
+355 VKTSLGNLEDLFD
-369 DLDDETT
+369 DLDDET
-376 DSSWTISQ
+376 SNGSWNISQ
-384 IRSASEDLQK
+384 VRSASENLSK
-394 ELDALTKDLKSLSGS
+394 ELEALRKDLSSLS
-409 LDDLPDNLDDEVTDN
+409 DELGRFTEDGNKNPLEKSVGEELVGYVTN
-424 LTNYVKQMA
+424 MA
-433 TEAGQ
+433 TTAG
-438 TAYKAAYEQAYE
+438 K
-450 KAYEQAYKQA
+450 
-460 YDAAIAD
+460 
-467 GLDEETAKQTAQQAA
+467 
-482 EQTASSAADT
+482 T
-492 AASSVSSTAASTAQA
+492 AASSVDTTEVSNQAYNQAIAKGLSPEDAQAAAEAAATQYAAAAASKAASEAQA
-507 SAYNNAQALAALMTG
+507 SATSNAKALQALMTG
-522 IKDGSDDVTTD
+522 IKNGSKDVMNSTQN
-533 MKSMTK
+533 MISQSNNVIK
-539 QLEKVTKEMSNL
+539 QMSDL
-551 LDATNSMLKDLED
+551 LNATNSLLKDLED

-603 IPALRESLDSLTKT
+603 IPALRESLDTMTTT
-617 ATSSIDK
+617 ANSAIDK
-624 TTDLMSST
+624 TTSLITST
-632 TKALSTSYDL
+632 KKALSTSYDL
-642 MNTANS
+642 VNTANS

-653 RSQADTSTQT
+653 RSQSDASTQA

-688 DSIHSAVKDA
+688 NSIHSAVKDA

-706 NVLNIDTSADLQS
+706 NVLNIDTSAELQS
-719 VTSSMNPAPSSL
+719 VTSNMNPAPSSL

-737 EEISVDDDKDNGISD
+737 KEISVDDDKDSGVSD

-769 KLFTAIVGVFA
+769 KLFTAITSVFA

>member
-94 NTDKNRFYY
+94 DTDKNRFYY
-103 ECIPSDTVNIQMP
+103 ECIPNDTVNIQMP
-116 WNFDVSYKLNGVPV
+116 WNFDVAYKLNGVPV
-130 EAAQCAGASGTI
+130 EADQCAGASGTI

-150 NSYASDYYKNNM
+150 NTYASDYYKNNM

-211 SDDFESMG
+211 SNDFESMG

-267 SSLSSMSNG
+267 SSLSSMSSG

-282 VRKQLIKDRGTID
+282 VRKQLIKDRGTLD

-304 LDELTGK
+304 LNELTGK
-311 SDSLIPELNSA
+311 SDSLIPELNTT
-322 KETLTTLNA
+322 KDTLTSLNA

-342 SGEDVAEYQKLLN
+342 SGKDIPEYQKLLN
-355 NVKTSLGNLEDLFD
+355 DVKTSLGNLEDLFD
-369 DLDDETT
+369 DLDDET
-376 DSSWTISQ
+376 DNSSWTIAR

-394 ELDALTKDLKSLSGS
+394 ELNALTDDLESLSGS
-409 LDDLPDNLDDEVTDN
+409 LEHLDLKTPVSTE

-433 TEAGQ
+433 TEAGSTARK
-438 TAYKAAYEQAYE
+438 TAYDQAYA
-450 KAYEQAYKQA
+450 KAYDK
-460 YDAAIAD
+460 AIAE
-467 GLDEETAKQTAQQAA
+467 GLDKETAQQAA
-482 EQTASSAADT
+482 ASAAETAASSAAGS
-492 AASSVSSTAASTAQA
+492 AASQAQA
-507 SAYNNAQALAALMTG
+507 SAYSNAQALAALLNG
-522 IKDGSDDVTTD
+522 INEGSTDVKKQTD
-533 MKSMTK
+533 SMLSR
-539 QLEKVTKEMSNL
+539 LESVTKEMSGL
-551 LDATNSMLKDLED
+551 LNATNSLLKDLED
-564 IADVFDDYKG
+564 IADVFDEYKG
-574 LPQDFTQEGK
+574 LPQDFTAEGK

-624 TTDLMSST
+624 TTDLMNST

-653 RSQADTSTQT
+653 RSQADASTQA

-706 NVLNIDTSADLQS
+706 NVLNIDTSADLES
-719 VTSSMNPAPSSL
+719 VTSSMNPSPSSL

-737 EEISVDDDKDNGISD
+737 EEISVDDDDDDGTSD

-759 VFARICNVFK
+759 VFSRICNIFK

>member
-80 DEPTLKEGSVYWKL
+80 DEPTLKEDSVYWKL

-103 ECIPSDTVNIQMP
+103 ECIPNDTVNIQMP

-130 EAAQCAGASGTI
+130 EADQCAGASGTI

-150 NSYASDYYKNNM
+150 NTYASDYYKNNM

-211 SDDFESMG
+211 SNDFESMG

-267 SSLSSMSNG
+267 SSLSSMSSG

-282 VRKQLIKDRGTID
+282 VRKQLIKDRGTLD

-322 KETLTTLNA
+322 KETLTSLNA

-342 SGEDVAEYQKLLN
+342 SGEDIPEYQKLLN
-355 NVKTSLGNLEDLFD
+355 DVKTSLGNLEDLFD
-369 DLDDETT
+369 DLDDET
-376 DSSWTISQ
+376 DNSSWTIAQ

-394 ELDALTKDLKSLSGS
+394 ELNALTDDLKSLSGS
-409 LDDLPDNLDDEVTDN
+409 LDDLDLETPVSTELK
-424 LTNYVKQMA
+424 NYV
-433 TEAGQ
+433 
-438 TAYKAAYEQAYE
+438 
-450 KAYEQAYKQA
+450 
-460 YDAAIAD
+460 
-467 GLDEETAKQTAQQAA
+467 
-482 EQTASSAADT
+482 SAMT
-492 AASSVSSTAASTAQA
+492 SSTAQSAGKDASQQKYLEIMSTITDDMSDEEKAKIEEKAKAEAAKAGEAAGAAAVQSSA
-507 SAYNNAQALAALMTG
+507 AYNNAQALAALMTG
-522 IKDGSDDVTTD
+522 IKSGSSAVTSD
-533 MKSMTK
+533 MQSMTK
-539 QLEKVTKEMSNL
+539 QLESVTKEMSGL
-551 LDATNSMLKDLED
+551 LDATNSLLKDLED
-564 IADVFDDYKG
+564 IADVFDEYKG
-574 LPQDFTQEGK
+574 LPQDFTAEGK

-617 ATSSIDK
+617 ATASIDK

-653 RSQADTSTQT
+653 RSQADASTQT

-688 DSIHSAVKDA
+688 NSIHSAVKDA

-706 NVLNIDTSADLQS
+706 NVLNIDTSADLES
-719 VTSSMNPAPSSL
+719 VTSSMNPSPSSL

-737 EEISVDDDKDNGISD
+737 EEISVDDDDDDGISD

-759 VFARICNVFK
+759 VFARICNIFK
-769 KLFTAIVGVFA
+769 KLFTAITGVFA

>member
-103 ECIPSDTVNIQMP
+103 ECIPNDTVNIQMP

-130 EAAQCAGASGTI
+130 EADQCAGASGTI

-150 NSYASDYYKNNM
+150 NTYASDYYKNNM

-211 SDDFESMG
+211 SNDFESMG

-267 SSLSSMSNG
+267 GSLSSMSSG

-282 VRKQLIKDRGTID
+282 VRKQLIKDRGTLD

-322 KETLTTLNA
+322 KETLTALNA

-342 SGEDVAEYQKLLN
+342 SGEDIPEYQKLLN
-355 NVKTSLGNLEDLFD
+355 DVKTSLGNLEDLFD
-369 DLDDETT
+369 DLDDET
-376 DSSWTISQ
+376 DNSSGTIAR
-384 IRSASEDLQK
+384 IRSASEDLRN
-394 ELDALTKDLKSLSGS
+394 ELNKLTDDLSSLSGS
-409 LDDLPDNLDDEVTDN
+409 LENLDLETPVSTELKKYVSAMTSSTAQSAGKDASQKKYLEIMSTITDDMSDE
-424 LTNYVKQMA
+424 
-433 TEAGQ
+433 
-438 TAYKAAYEQAYE
+438 E
-450 KAYEQAYKQA
+450 KAKIEEKAKA
-460 YDAAIAD
+460 EASKAGEAA
-467 GLDEETAKQTAQQAA
+467 GAA
-482 EQTASSAADT
+482 AVQSSAAY
-492 AASSVSSTAASTAQA
+492 S
-507 SAYNNAQALAALMTG
+507 NAQALAALMTG
-522 IKDGSDDVTTD
+522 IKSGSSAVTSD
-533 MKSMTK
+533 MQTMTK
-539 QLEKVTKEMSNL
+539 QLESVTKEMSDL
-551 LDATNSMLKDLED
+551 LDATNSLLKDLED
-564 IADVFDDYKG
+564 IADVFDEYKG
-574 LPQDFTQEGK
+574 LPQDFTQEGR

-653 RSQADTSTQT
+653 RSQADASTQT
-663 TIDSLLDT
+663 TINSLLDT

-688 DSIHSAVKDA
+688 NSIHSAVKDA

-706 NVLNIDTSADLQS
+706 NVLNIDTSADLES
-719 VTSSMNPAPSSL
+719 VTSSMNPSPSSL

-737 EEISVDDDKDNGISD
+737 EEISVDDDDDDGTSD

-759 VFARICNVFK
+759 VFARICNIFK
-769 KLFTAIVGVFA
+769 KLFTAIAGVFA

>member
-80 DEPTLKEGSVYWKL
+80 DEPTLKEDSVYWKL

-103 ECIPSDTVNIQMP
+103 ECIPNDTVNIQMP

-130 EAAQCAGASGTI
+130 EADQCAGASGTI

-150 NSYASDYYKNNM
+150 NTYASDYYKNNM

-211 SDDFESMG
+211 SNDFESMG

-267 SSLSSMSNG
+267 SSLSSMSSG

-282 VRKQLIKDRGTID
+282 VRKQLIKDRGTLD

-322 KETLTTLNA
+322 KETLTALNA

-342 SGEDVAEYQKLLN
+342 SGEDIPEYQKLLN
-355 NVKTSLGNLEDLFD
+355 DVKTSLGNLEDLFD
-369 DLDDETT
+369 DLDDET
-376 DSSWTISQ
+376 DNSSWTIAQ
-384 IRSASEDLQK
+384 IRSASEDLSK
-394 ELDALTKDLKSLSGS
+394 ELEALTKDLKSLSGS
-409 LDDLPDNLDDEVTDN
+409 LDDLDLETPVSTELKK
-424 LTNYVKQMA
+424 YV
-433 TEAGQ
+433 
-438 TAYKAAYEQAYE
+438 
-450 KAYEQAYKQA
+450 
-460 YDAAIAD
+460 
-467 GLDEETAKQTAQQAA
+467 
-482 EQTASSAADT
+482 SAMT
-492 AASSVSSTAASTAQA
+492 SSTAQSAGKDASQQKYLEIMSTITDDMSDEEKAKIEEKAKAEA
-507 SAYNNAQALAALMTG
+507 SKAGEAAGAAAVQSSAAYNNAQALAALMTG
-522 IKDGSDDVTTD
+522 IKSGSSAVTSD
-533 MKSMTK
+533 MQTMTK
-539 QLEKVTKEMSNL
+539 QLESVTKEMSGL
-551 LDATNSMLKDLED
+551 LDATNSLLKDLED
-564 IADVFDDYKG
+564 IADVFDEYKG
-574 LPQDFTQEGK
+574 LPQDFTAEGK

-653 RSQADTSTQT
+653 RSQADASTQT

-688 DSIHSAVKDA
+688 NSIHSAVKDA

-706 NVLNIDTSADLQS
+706 NVLNIDTSADLES
-719 VTSSMNPAPSSL
+719 VTSSMNPSPSSL

-737 EEISVDDDKDNGISD
+737 EEISVDDDDDDGISD

-759 VFARICNVFK
+759 VFSRICNIFK
-769 KLFTAIVGVFA
+769 KLFTAITGVFA
-780 SDD
+780 SND

>member
-25 QAAAPTVETDET
+25 YAAAPTVETDEA
-37 VYINMDYYGAPTNT
+37 VYINMDYYGVPTNT

-80 DEPTLKEGSVYWKL
+80 DEPVLKDGSVYWKL
-94 NTDKNRFYY
+94 DTDKQRFYY
-103 ECIPSDTVNIQMP
+103 ECIPNDTVNIQMP

-130 EAAQCAGASGTI
+130 EADKCAGASGTI

-150 NSYASDYYKNNM
+150 NDYASEYYKNNM

-211 SDDFESMG
+211 SNDFESMG

-267 SSLSSMSNG
+267 GSLSSMSKG
-276 ISGIDQ
+276 ISGIDE
-282 VRKQLIKDRGTID
+282 VRKQLIRDRGTID
-295 PRTDAALNA
+295 PRTDAALAA
-304 LDELTGK
+304 LNELTGQ
-311 SDSLIPELNSA
+311 SDSLIPELNTT
-322 KETLTTLNA
+322 KDTLTSLNA

-342 SGEDVAEYQKLLN
+342 SGADVTEYQKLLEQ
-355 NVKTSLGNLEDLFD
+355 VKTSLGNLEDLFD
-369 DLDDETT
+369 DLDDET
-376 DSSWTISQ
+376 SNGSWNISQ
-384 IRSASEDLQK
+384 VRSASEDLSK
-394 ELDALTKDLKSLSGS
+394 ELEALRKDLSSLS
-409 LDDLPDNLDDEVTDN
+409 DELGRFTEDGNKNPLEKSVGEELVGYVTN
-424 LTNYVKQMA
+424 MA
-433 TEAGQ
+433 TTAG
-438 TAYKAAYEQAYE
+438 K
-450 KAYEQAYKQA
+450 
-460 YDAAIAD
+460 
-467 GLDEETAKQTAQQAA
+467 
-482 EQTASSAADT
+482 T
-492 AASSVSSTAASTAQA
+492 AASSVDTTEVSNQAYNQAIAKGLSPEDAQAAAEAAATQYAAAAASKAASEAQA
-507 SAYNNAQALAALMTG
+507 SATSNAKALQALMTG
-522 IKDGSDDVTTD
+522 IKNGSKDVMNSTQN
-533 MKSMTK
+533 MISQSNNVIK
-539 QLEKVTKEMSNL
+539 QLTDL
-551 LDATNSMLKDLED
+551 LDSTNSLLKDLED
-564 IADVFDDYKG
+564 IADVFDEYKG

-596 VNKMLAD
+596 VTKLLAD
-603 IPALRESLDSLTKT
+603 LPALRESLDTMTTT
-617 ATSSIDK
+617 ANSAIDK
-624 TTDLMSST
+624 TTSLITST
-632 TKALSTSYDL
+632 KKALSTSYDL
-642 MNTANS
+642 VNTANS

-653 RSQADTSTQT
+653 RSQADASTQA

-688 DSIHSAVKDA
+688 NSIHSAVKDA

-706 NVLNIDTSADLQS
+706 NVLNIDTSAELQS
-719 VTSSMNPAPSSL
+719 VTSNMNPAPSSL

-737 EEISVDDDKDNGISD
+737 KEISVDDDKDSGVSD

-769 KLFTAIVGVFA
+769 KLFTAITSVFA

>member
-103 ECIPSDTVNIQMP
+103 ECIPNDTVNIQMP

-130 EAAQCAGASGTI
+130 EADQCAGASGTI

-150 NSYASDYYKNNM
+150 NTYASDYYKNNM

-211 SDDFESMG
+211 SNDFESMG

-267 SSLSSMSNG
+267 GSLSSMSSG

-282 VRKQLIKDRGTID
+282 VRKQLIKDRGTLD

-322 KETLTTLNA
+322 KETLTSLNA

-342 SGEDVAEYQKLLN
+342 SGEDIPEYQKLLN
-355 NVKTSLGNLEDLFD
+355 DVKTSLGNLEDLFD
-369 DLDDETT
+369 DLDDET
-376 DSSWTISQ
+376 DNSSWTIAR
-384 IRSASEDLQK
+384 IRSASEDLSK
-394 ELDALTKDLKSLSGS
+394 ELEALRKDLSSLSDS
-409 LDDLPDNLDDEVTDN
+409 LDKMPDKLEQDVSTKLTD
-424 LTNYVKQMA
+424 YVKAMA
-433 TEAGQ
+433 TKAGSTASETASQ
-438 TAYKAAYEQAYE
+438 QVYNKAYKAA
-450 KAYEQAYKQA
+450 K
-460 YDAAIAD
+460 DN
-467 GLDEETAKQTAQQAA
+467 GLDEEAARQAA
-482 EQTASSAADT
+482 EKAVENASSDISSAASSAA
-492 AASSVSSTAASTAQA
+492 SQAQA
-507 SAYNNAQALAALMTG
+507 SAYSNAQALAALLNG
-522 IKDGSDDVTTD
+522 INEGSTDVKKQTD
-533 MKSMTK
+533 SMLSR
-539 QLEKVTKEMSNL
+539 LESVTEKLSSL
-551 LDATNSMLKDLED
+551 LDATNSLLKDLED
-564 IADVFDDYKG
+564 IADVFDEYKG
-574 LPQDFTQEGK
+574 LPQDFTAEGK
-584 KLTELANGSLDR
+584 KLTELANSSLDR

-653 RSQADTSTQT
+653 RSQADASTQT
-663 TIDSLLDT
+663 TINSLLDT

-688 DSIHSAVKDA
+688 NSIHSAVKDA

-706 NVLNIDTSADLQS
+706 NVLNIDTSADLES
-719 VTSSMNPAPSSL
+719 VTSSMNPSPSSL

-737 EEISVDDDKDNGISD
+737 EEISVDDDDDDGISD

-759 VFARICNVFK
+759 VFARICNIFK
-769 KLFTAIVGVFA
+769 KLFTAIAGVFA

>member
-103 ECIPSDTVNIQMP
+103 ECIPNDTVNIQMP

-130 EAAQCAGASGTI
+130 EADQCAGASGTI

-150 NSYASDYYKNNM
+150 NTYASDYYKNNM

-211 SDDFESMG
+211 SNDFESMG

-267 SSLSSMSNG
+267 GSLSSMSSG

-282 VRKQLIKDRGTID
+282 VRKQLIKDRGTLD

-322 KETLTTLNA
+322 KETLTSLNA

-342 SGEDVAEYQKLLN
+342 SGEDIPEYQKLLN
-355 NVKTSLGNLEDLFD
+355 DVKTSLGNLEDLFD
-369 DLDDETT
+369 DLDDET
-376 DSSWTISQ
+376 DNSSGTIAR
-384 IRSASEDLQK
+384 IRSASEDLRN
-394 ELDALTKDLKSLSGS
+394 ELNKLTDDLSSLSGS
-409 LDDLPDNLDDEVTDN
+409 LENLDLETPVSTELKKYVSAMTSSTAQSAGKDASQKKYLEIMSTITDDMSDE
-424 LTNYVKQMA
+424 
-433 TEAGQ
+433 
-438 TAYKAAYEQAYE
+438 E
-450 KAYEQAYKQA
+450 KAKIEEKAKA
-460 YDAAIAD
+460 EASKAGEAA
-467 GLDEETAKQTAQQAA
+467 GAA
-482 EQTASSAADT
+482 AVQSSAAY
-492 AASSVSSTAASTAQA
+492 S
-507 SAYNNAQALAALMTG
+507 NAQALAALMTG
-522 IKDGSDDVTTD
+522 IKSGSSAVTSD
-533 MKSMTK
+533 MQTMTK
-539 QLEKVTKEMSNL
+539 QLESVTKEMSDL
-551 LDATNSMLKDLED
+551 LDATNSLLKDLED
-564 IADVFDDYKG
+564 IADVFDEYKG
-574 LPQDFTQEGK
+574 LPQDFTQEGR

-653 RSQADTSTQT
+653 RSQADASTQT
-663 TIDSLLDT
+663 TINSLLDT

-688 DSIHSAVKDA
+688 NSIHSAVKDA

-706 NVLNIDTSADLQS
+706 NVLNIDTSADLES
-719 VTSSMNPAPSSL
+719 VTSSMNPSPSSL

-737 EEISVDDDKDNGISD
+737 EEISVDDDDDDGTSD

-769 KLFTAIVGVFA
+769 KLFTAITSVFA

>member
-103 ECIPSDTVNIQMP
+103 ECIPNDTVNIQMP

-130 EAAQCAGASGTI
+130 EADQCAGASGTI

-150 NSYASDYYKNNM
+150 NTYASDYYKNNM

-211 SDDFESMG
+211 SNDFESMG

-267 SSLSSMSNG
+267 SSLSSMSSG

-282 VRKQLIKDRGTID
+282 VRKQLIKDRGTLD

-322 KETLTTLNA
+322 KETLTALNA

-342 SGEDVAEYQKLLN
+342 SGEDIPEYQKLLN
-355 NVKTSLGNLEDLFD
+355 DVKTSLGNLEDLFD
-369 DLDDETT
+369 DLDDET
-376 DSSWTISQ
+376 DNSSWTIAQ

-394 ELDALTKDLKSLSGS
+394 ELNALTEDLRNLSDS
-409 LDDLPDNLDDEVTDN
+409 LDKMPDKLEKDVSTK
-424 LTNYVKQMA
+424 LANYVKAMA
-433 TEAGQ
+433 TKAGS
-438 TAYKAAYEQAYE
+438 TASETASQQVYN
-450 KAYEQAYKQA
+450 KAYEVAK
-460 YDAAIAD
+460 DA
-467 GLDEETAKQTAQQAA
+467 GLNEEAARQAA
-482 EQTASSAADT
+482 EEAVEKASSDISSAASSAA
-492 AASSVSSTAASTAQA
+492 SQAQA

-522 IKDGSDDVTTD
+522 IKSGSSAVTSD
-533 MKSMTK
+533 MQTMTK
-539 QLEKVTKEMSNL
+539 QLESVTKEMSDL
-551 LDATNSMLKDLED
+551 LNATNSLLKDLED
-564 IADVFDDYKG
+564 IADVFDEYKG

-596 VNKMLAD
+596 VNKMLTD

-617 ATSSIDK
+617 ATASIDK

-653 RSQADTSTQT
+653 RSQADASTQT

-688 DSIHSAVKDA
+688 NSIHSAVKDA

-706 NVLNIDTSADLQS
+706 NVLNIDTSADLES
-719 VTSSMNPAPSSL
+719 VTSSMNPSPSSL

-737 EEISVDDDKDNGISD
+737 EEISVDDDDDDGISD

-759 VFARICNVFK
+759 VFARICNIFK
-769 KLFTAIVGVFA
+769 KLFTAITGVFA

>member
-80 DEPTLKEGSVYWKL
+80 DEPTLKEDSVYWKL

-103 ECIPSDTVNIQMP
+103 ECIPNDTVNIQMP

-130 EAAQCAGASGTI
+130 EADQCAGASGTI

-150 NSYASDYYKNNM
+150 NTYASDYYKNNM

-211 SDDFESMG
+211 SNDFESMG

-267 SSLSSMSNG
+267 GSLSSMSSG

-282 VRKQLIKDRGTID
+282 VRKQLIKDRGTLD

-322 KETLTTLNA
+322 KETLTALNA

-342 SGEDVAEYQKLLN
+342 SGEDIPEYQKLLN
-355 NVKTSLGNLEDLFD
+355 DVKTSLGNLEDLFD
-369 DLDDETT
+369 DLDDET
-376 DSSWTISQ
+376 DNSSWTIAQ

-394 ELDALTKDLKSLSGS
+394 ELNALTQDLKNLSGN
-409 LDDLPDNLDDEVTDN
+409 LEDLPKNLNDAVTDN
-424 LTNYVKQMA
+424 LTDYVKKMA
-433 TEAGQ
+433 STASSTVLD
-438 TAYKAAYEQAYE
+438 TAYKKGYAAGKQ
-450 KAYEQAYKQA
+450 KAIDDGKTDEAEIE
-460 YDAAIAD
+460 AIAQQYA
-467 GLDEETAKQTAQQAA
+467 EAAKASAA
-482 EQTASSAADT
+482 SQASSAA
-492 AASSVSSTAASTAQA
+492 SQAQA

-522 IKDGSDDVTTD
+522 IKSGSSAVTSD
-533 MKSMTK
+533 MQTMTK
-539 QLEKVTKEMSNL
+539 QLKSVTEKMSGL
-551 LDATNSMLKDLED
+551 LDATNSLLKDLED
-564 IADVFDDYKG
+564 IADVFDEYKG
-574 LPQDFTQEGK
+574 LPQDFTAEGK

-617 ATSSIDK
+617 ATASIDK
-624 TTDLMSST
+624 TTDLMNST

-653 RSQADTSTQT
+653 RSQADASTQT

-688 DSIHSAVKDA
+688 NSIHSAVKDA

-706 NVLNIDTSADLQS
+706 NVLNIDTSADLES
-719 VTSSMNPAPSSL
+719 VTSSMNPSPSSL

-737 EEISVDDDKDNGISD
+737 EEISVDDDDDDGISD

-759 VFARICNVFK
+759 VFARICNIFK
-769 KLFTAIVGVFA
+769 KLFTAITGVFA

>member
-13 ALLLSFALPQCA
+13 ALLLSFTLPQCA
-25 QAAAPTVETDET
+25 YAAAPTVETDEA
-37 VYINMDYYGAPTNT
+37 VYINMDYYGVPTNT

-69 DYKDVYNMSTF
+69 DYADVYNMSTF
-80 DEPTLKEGSVYWKL
+80 DEPTLKDGSVYWKL
-94 NTDKNRFYY
+94 DTDKQRFYY
-103 ECIPSDTVNIQMP
+103 ECIPNDTVNIQMP

-130 EAAQCAGASGTI
+130 EADKCAGASGTI

-150 NSYASDYYKNNM
+150 NDYASEYYKNNM

-267 SSLSSMSNG
+267 GSLSSMSKG
-276 ISGIDQ
+276 ISGIDE
-282 VRKQLIKDRGTID
+282 VRKQLIRDRGTID
-295 PRTDAALNA
+295 PRTDAALAA
-304 LDELTGK
+304 LNELTGQ
-311 SDSLIPELNSA
+311 SDSLIPELNTT
-322 KETLTTLNA
+322 KDTLTSLNA

-342 SGEDVAEYQKLLN
+342 SGADVTEYQKLLEQ
-355 NVKTSLGNLEDLFD
+355 VKTSLGNLEDLFD
-369 DLDDETT
+369 DLDDET
-376 DSSWTISQ
+376 SNGSWNISQ
-384 IRSASEDLQK
+384 VRSASESLQK
-394 ELDALTKDLKSLSGS
+394 ELDALT
-409 LDDLPDNLDDEVTDN
+409 DDLRKLSDSLENLDLETPVSTE
-424 LTNYVKQMA
+424 LKNYV
-433 TEAGQ
+433 
-438 TAYKAAYEQAYE
+438 
-450 KAYEQAYKQA
+450 
-460 YDAAIAD
+460 
-467 GLDEETAKQTAQQAA
+467 
-482 EQTASSAADT
+482 SAMT
-492 AASSVSSTAASTAQA
+492 SSTAQSAGKDASQQKYIEIMSTITDDMSDEKKAEIKEKAKAEAAKAGEAAGAAAVQSSA
-507 SAYNNAQALAALMTG
+507 AYNNAQALAALMTG
-522 IKDGSDDVTTD
+522 IKSGSSAVTSD
-533 MKSMTK
+533 MQSMTK
-539 QLEKVTKEMSNL
+539 QLKSVTEKMSDL
-551 LDATNSMLKDLED
+551 LNATNSLLKDLED

-603 IPALRESLDSLTKT
+603 IPALRESLDTMTTT
-617 ATSSIDK
+617 ANSAIDK
-624 TTDLMSST
+624 TTSLITST
-632 TKALSTSYDL
+632 KKALSTSYDL
-642 MNTANS
+642 VNTANS

-653 RSQADTSTQT
+653 RSQADASTQA

-706 NVLNIDTSADLQS
+706 NVLNIDTSAELQS
-719 VTSSMNPAPSSL
+719 VTSNMNPAPSSL

-737 EEISVDDDKDNGISD
+737 KEISIDDDKDSGVSD

-769 KLFTAIVGVFA
+769 KLFTAITSVFA

>member
-80 DEPTLKEGSVYWKL
+80 DEPTLKEDSVYWKL

-103 ECIPSDTVNIQMP
+103 ECIPNDTVNIQMP

-130 EAAQCAGASGTI
+130 EADQCAGASGTI

-150 NSYASDYYKNNM
+150 NTYASDYYKNNM

-211 SDDFESMG
+211 SNDFESMG

-267 SSLSSMSNG
+267 SSLSSMSSG

-282 VRKQLIKDRGTID
+282 VRKQLIKDRGTLD

-322 KETLTTLNA
+322 KETLTALNA

-342 SGEDVAEYQKLLN
+342 SGEDIPEYQKLLN
-355 NVKTSLGNLEDLFD
+355 DVKTSLGNLEDLFD
-369 DLDDETT
+369 DLDDET
-376 DSSWTISQ
+376 DNSSWTIAQ
-384 IRSASEDLQK
+384 IRSASEDLK
-394 ELDALTKDLKSLSGS
+394 DELDALTEDLKSLSGS
-409 LDDLPDNLDDEVTDN
+409 LDDLDLETPVSTELK
-424 LTNYVKQMA
+424 NYV
-433 TEAGQ
+433 
-438 TAYKAAYEQAYE
+438 
-450 KAYEQAYKQA
+450 
-460 YDAAIAD
+460 
-467 GLDEETAKQTAQQAA
+467 
-482 EQTASSAADT
+482 SAMT
-492 AASSVSSTAASTAQA
+492 SSTAQSAGKDASQKKYLEIMSTITRDMSDEEKAEIEEKAKAEAAKAGEAAGAAAVQSSA
-507 SAYNNAQALAALMTG
+507 AYNNAQALAALMTG
-522 IKDGSDDVTTD
+522 IKSGSSAVTSD
-533 MKSMTK
+533 MQSMVK
-539 QLEKVTKEMSNL
+539 QLKSVTEKMSGL
-551 LDATNSMLKDLED
+551 LDATNSLLKDLED

-617 ATSSIDK
+617 ATASIDK

-653 RSQADTSTQT
+653 RSQADASTQT

-688 DSIHSAVKDA
+688 NSIHSAVKDA

-706 NVLNIDTSADLQS
+706 NVLNIDTSADLES
-719 VTSSMNPAPSSL
+719 VTSSMNPSPSSL

-737 EEISVDDDKDNGISD
+737 EEISVDDDDDDGISD

-759 VFARICNVFK
+759 VFARICNIFK
-769 KLFTAIVGVFA
+769 KLFTAITGVFA

>member
-94 NTDKNRFYY
+94 DTDKNRFYY
-103 ECIPSDTVNIQMP
+103 ECIPNDTVNIQMP

-130 EAAQCAGASGTI
+130 EADQCAGASGTI

-150 NSYASDYYKNNM
+150 NTYASDYYKNNM

-211 SDDFESMG
+211 SNDFESMG

-267 SSLSSMSNG
+267 SSLSSMSSG

-282 VRKQLIKDRGTID
+282 VRKQLIKDRGTLD

-311 SDSLIPELNSA
+311 SDSLIPELNTT
-322 KETLTTLNA
+322 KDTLTSLNA

-342 SGEDVAEYQKLLN
+342 SGADVAEYQKLLEQ
-355 NVKTSLGNLEDLFD
+355 VKTSLGNLEDLFD
-369 DLDDETT
+369 DLDDETGN
-376 DSSWTISQ
+376 SSWTIAR

-394 ELDALTKDLKSLSGS
+394 ELNALTEDLESLSGS
-409 LDDLPDNLDDEVTDN
+409 LDDLDLETPVSTE
-424 LTNYVKQMA
+424 LTNYVTKMA
-433 TEAGQ
+433 S
-438 TAYKAAYEQAYE
+438 TASSTVIKTVRQQAYE
-450 KAYEQAYKQA
+450 KAMEQFQPAI
-460 YDAAIAD
+460 DA
-467 GLDEETAKQTAQQAA
+467 GQMTEEDAKAKANKI
-482 EQTASSAADT
+482 ADT
-492 AASSVSSTAASTAQA
+492 AASSSDASAAASSAASQAQA

-522 IKDGSDDVTTD
+522 IKSGSSAVTSD
-533 MKSMTK
+533 MQSMTK
-539 QLEKVTKEMSNL
+539 QLKSVTEKMSNL
-551 LDATNSMLKDLED
+551 LNATNSLLKDLED
-564 IADVFDDYKG
+564 IADVFDEYKG

-624 TTDLMSST
+624 TTDLMNST
-632 TKALSTSYDL
+632 KKALSTSYDL
-642 MNTANS
+642 VNTANS

-653 RSQADTSTQT
+653 RSQADASTQA

-706 NVLNIDTSADLQS
+706 NVLNIDTSADLES
-719 VTSSMNPAPSSL
+719 VTSSMNPSPSSL

-737 EEISVDDDKDNGISD
+737 EEISVDNDDDDGTSD

-759 VFARICNVFK
+759 VFARICNIFK
-769 KLFTAIVGVFA
+769 KLFTAITGVFA

>member
-80 DEPTLKEGSVYWKL
+80 DEPTLKEDSVYWKL

-103 ECIPSDTVNIQMP
+103 ECIPNDTVNIQMP

-130 EAAQCAGASGTI
+130 EADQCAGASGTI

-150 NSYASDYYKNNM
+150 NTYASDYYKNNM

-211 SDDFESMG
+211 SNDFESMG

-267 SSLSSMSNG
+267 SSLSSMSSG

-282 VRKQLIKDRGTID
+282 VRKQLIKDRGTLD

-322 KETLTTLNA
+322 KETLTALNA

-342 SGEDVAEYQKLLN
+342 SGEDIPEYQKLLN
-355 NVKTSLGNLEDLFD
+355 DVKTSLGNLEDLFD
-369 DLDDETT
+369 DLDDET
-376 DSSWTISQ
+376 DNSSWTIAQ

-394 ELDALTKDLKSLSGS
+394 ELNALTDDLRNLSDS
-409 LDDLPDNLDDEVTDN
+409 LDDLDLETPVSTELK
-424 LTNYVKQMA
+424 NYV
-433 TEAGQ
+433 
-438 TAYKAAYEQAYE
+438 
-450 KAYEQAYKQA
+450 
-460 YDAAIAD
+460 
-467 GLDEETAKQTAQQAA
+467 
-482 EQTASSAADT
+482 SAMT
-492 AASSVSSTAASTAQA
+492 SSTAQSAGKDASQQKYLEIMSTITDDMSDEEKAKIEEKAKAEAAKAGEAAGAAAVQSSA
-507 SAYNNAQALAALMTG
+507 AYNNAQALAALMTG
-522 IKDGSDDVTTD
+522 IKSGSSAVTSD
-533 MKSMTK
+533 MQSMTK
-539 QLEKVTKEMSNL
+539 QLESVTKEMSGL
-551 LDATNSMLKDLED
+551 LDATNSLLKDLED
-564 IADVFDDYKG
+564 IADVFDEYKG
-574 LPQDFTQEGK
+574 LPQDFTAEGK

-653 RSQADTSTQT
+653 RSQADASTQT
-663 TIDSLLDT
+663 TINSLLDT

-688 DSIHSAVKDA
+688 NSIHSAVKDA

-706 NVLNIDTSADLQS
+706 NVLNIDTSADLES
-719 VTSSMNPAPSSL
+719 VTSSMNPSPSSL

-737 EEISVDDDKDNGISD
+737 EEISVDDDDDDGISD

-759 VFARICNVFK
+759 VFARICNIFK
-769 KLFTAIVGVFA
+769 KLFTAITGVFM

>member
-1 MKRNKLRRVTAT
+1 
-13 ALLLSFALPQCA
+13 
-25 QAAAPTVETDET
+25 
-37 VYINMDYYGAPTNT
+37 
-51 RIVKG
+51 
-56 VNLNGH
+56 
-62 TEFTDFG
+62 
-69 DYKDVYNMSTF
+69 MSTF
-80 DEPTLKEGSVYWKL
+80 DEPTLKDGSVYWKL
-94 NTDKNRFYY
+94 DTDKQRFYY
-103 ECIPSDTVNIQMP
+103 ECIPNDTVNIQMP

-130 EAAQCAGASGTI
+130 EADKCAGASGTI

-150 NSYASDYYKNNM
+150 NDYASEYYKNNM

-267 SSLSSMSNG
+267 GSLSSMSKG
-276 ISGIDQ
+276 ISGIDE
-282 VRKQLIKDRGTID
+282 VRKQLIRDRGTID
-295 PRTDAALNA
+295 PRTDAALAA
-304 LDELTGK
+304 LNELTGQ
-311 SDSLIPELNSA
+311 SDSLIPELNTT
-322 KETLTTLNA
+322 KDTLTSLNA

-342 SGEDVAEYQKLLN
+342 SGADVTEYQKLLEQ
-355 NVKTSLGNLEDLFD
+355 VKTSLGNLEDLFD
-369 DLDDETT
+369 DLDDET
-376 DSSWTISQ
+376 SNGSWNISQ
-384 IRSASEDLQK
+384 VRSASENLSK
-394 ELDALTKDLKSLSGS
+394 ELEALRDDLDKLSKNLNTLPDDLSSKVSDNLENYVAAMTGSAAQSAASAAAQAKYAEIKAAAGPDDDPAEVEARAMAEAEAAGKAAAQGAVKSSEAYSKSL
-409 LDDLPDNLDDEVTDN
+409 
-424 LTNYVKQMA
+424 
-433 TEAGQ
+433 
-438 TAYKAAYEQAYE
+438 
-450 KAYEQAYKQA
+450 
-460 YDAAIAD
+460 
-467 GLDEETAKQTAQQAA
+467 
-482 EQTASSAADT
+482 
-492 AASSVSSTAASTAQA
+492 
-507 SAYNNAQALAALMTG
+507 ALGAVMTG
-522 IKDGSDDVTTD
+522 INDASKSTV
-533 MKSMTK
+533 KSMQSMTSQSVKVVK
-539 QLEKVTKEMSNL
+539 QLTDL
-551 LDATNSMLKDLED
+551 LDSTNSLLKDLED

-603 IPALRESLDSLTKT
+603 IPALRESLDTMTTT
-617 ATSSIDK
+617 ANSAIDK
-624 TTDLMSST
+624 TTSLITST
-632 TKALSTSYDL
+632 KKALSTSYDL
-642 MNTANS
+642 VNTANS

-653 RSQADTSTQT
+653 RSQADASTQA

-688 DSIHSAVKDA
+688 NSIHSAVKDA

-706 NVLNIDTSADLQS
+706 NVLNIDTSADLES
-719 VTSSMNPAPSSL
+719 VTSSMNPSPSSL

-737 EEISVDDDKDNGISD
+737 EEISVDDDDDDGISD

-759 VFARICNVFK
+759 VFARICNIFK
-769 KLFTAIVGVFA
+769 KLFTAITGVFA

>member
-80 DEPTLKEGSVYWKL
+80 DEPTLKEDSVYWKL

-103 ECIPSDTVNIQMP
+103 ECIPNDTVNIQMP

-130 EAAQCAGASGTI
+130 EADQCAGASGTI

-150 NSYASDYYKNNM
+150 NTYASDYYKNNM

-211 SDDFESMG
+211 SNDFESMG

-267 SSLSSMSNG
+267 SSLSSMSSG

-282 VRKQLIKDRGTID
+282 VRKQLIKDRGTLD

-322 KETLTTLNA
+322 KETLTALNA

-342 SGEDVAEYQKLLN
+342 SGEDIPEYQKLLN
-355 NVKTSLGNLEDLFD
+355 DVKTSLGNLEDLFD
-369 DLDDETT
+369 DLDDET
-376 DSSWTISQ
+376 DNSSWTIAQ

-394 ELDALTKDLKSLSGS
+394 ELNALTEDLKSLSGS
-409 LDDLPDNLDDEVTDN
+409 LDDLDLETPVSTELK
-424 LTNYVKQMA
+424 NYV
-433 TEAGQ
+433 
-438 TAYKAAYEQAYE
+438 
-450 KAYEQAYKQA
+450 
-460 YDAAIAD
+460 
-467 GLDEETAKQTAQQAA
+467 
-482 EQTASSAADT
+482 SAMT
-492 AASSVSSTAASTAQA
+492 SSTAQSAGKDASQKKYLEIMSTITRDMSDEEKAEIEEKAKAEAAKAGEAAGAAAVQSSA
-507 SAYNNAQALAALMTG
+507 AYNNAQALAALMTG
-522 IKDGSDDVTTD
+522 IKSGSSAVTSD
-533 MKSMTK
+533 MQSMTK
-539 QLEKVTKEMSNL
+539 QLKSVTEKMSDL
-551 LDATNSMLKDLED
+551 LNATNSLLKDLED
-564 IADVFDDYKG
+564 IADVFDEYKG
-574 LPQDFTQEGK
+574 LPQDFTAEGK

-653 RSQADTSTQT
+653 RSQADASTQT
-663 TIDSLLDT
+663 TINSLLDT

-688 DSIHSAVKDA
+688 NSIHSAVKDA

-706 NVLNIDTSADLQS
+706 NVLNIDTSADLES
-719 VTSSMNPAPSSL
+719 VTSSMNPSPSSL

-737 EEISVDDDKDNGISD
+737 KEISVDDDKDSGVSD

-759 VFARICNVFK
+759 VFARICNIFK
-769 KLFTAIVGVFA
+769 KLFTAITGVFM

>member
-80 DEPTLKEGSVYWKL
+80 DEPTLKEDSVYWKL

-103 ECIPSDTVNIQMP
+103 ECIPNDTVNIQMP

-130 EAAQCAGASGTI
+130 EADQCAGASGTI

-150 NSYASDYYKNNM
+150 NTYASDYYKNNM

-211 SDDFESMG
+211 SNDFESMG

-267 SSLSSMSNG
+267 GSLSSMSSG

-282 VRKQLIKDRGTID
+282 VRKQLIKDRGTLD

-322 KETLTTLNA
+322 KETLTSLNA

-342 SGEDVAEYQKLLN
+342 SGEDIPEYQKLLN
-355 NVKTSLGNLEDLFD
+355 DVKTSLGNLEDLFD
-369 DLDDETT
+369 DLDDET
-376 DSSWTISQ
+376 DNSSWTIAR
-384 IRSASEDLQK
+384 IRSASEDLSK
-394 ELDALTKDLKSLSGS
+394 ELEALRQDLSSLSDS
-409 LDDLPDNLDDEVTDN
+409 LKNLDLETPVTTE

-433 TEAGQ
+433 STASSTVTETVRQ
-438 TAYKAAYEQAYE
+438 
-450 KAYEQAYKQA
+450 QAYKNAMEQFQPTI
-460 YDAAIAD
+460 DAGQMTEEDAKAKANAIAD
-467 GLDEETAKQTAQQAA
+467 AA
-482 EQTASSAADT
+482 ASSSDASSAASK
-492 AASSVSSTAASTAQA
+492 AASEAQA
-507 SAYNNAQALAALMTG
+507 SAYSNAQALAALMTG
-522 IKDGSDDVTTD
+522 IKSGSSAVTSD
-533 MKSMTK
+533 MQTMTK
-539 QLEKVTKEMSNL
+539 QLESVTKEMSDL
-551 LDATNSMLKDLED
+551 LDATNSLLKDLED
-564 IADVFDDYKG
+564 IADVFDEYKG

-653 RSQADTSTQT
+653 RSQADASTQT
-663 TIDSLLDT
+663 TINSLLDT

-688 DSIHSAVKDA
+688 NSIHSAVKDA

-706 NVLNIDTSADLQS
+706 NVLNIDTSADLES
-719 VTSSMNPAPSSL
+719 VTSSMNPSPSSL

-737 EEISVDDDKDNGISD
+737 EEISVDDDDDDGTSD

-759 VFARICNVFK
+759 VFARICNIFK
-769 KLFTAIVGVFA
+769 KLFTAIAGVFA

>member
-80 DEPTLKEGSVYWKL
+80 DEPTLKDGSVYWKL
-94 NTDKNRFYY
+94 DTDKNRFYY
-103 ECIPSDTVNIQMP
+103 ECIPNDTVNIQMP

-130 EAAQCAGASGTI
+130 EADQCAGASGTI

-150 NSYASDYYKNNM
+150 NTYASDYYKNNM

-211 SDDFESMG
+211 SNDFESMG

-267 SSLSSMSNG
+267 GSLSSMSSG

-282 VRKQLIKDRGTID
+282 VRKQLIKDRGTLD

-322 KETLTTLNA
+322 KDTLTSLNA

-342 SGEDVAEYQKLLN
+342 SGADVTEYQKLLEQ
-355 NVKTSLGNLEDLFD
+355 VKTSLGNLEDLFD
-369 DLDDETT
+369 DLDDKT
-376 DSSWTISQ
+376 DNSSWTIAR

-394 ELDALTKDLKSLSGS
+394 ELNALTQDLKNLSGNLEDLPKDLN
-409 LDDLPDNLDDEVTDN
+409 DAVTDN
-424 LTNYVKQMA
+424 LTDYVKAMA

-438 TAYKAAYEQAYE
+438 TAYKAAYKQAYQ
-450 KAYEQAYKQA
+450 KA
-460 YDAAIAD
+460 YDAAIAA
-467 GLDEETAKQTAQQAA
+467 GSDEETAK
-482 EQTASSAADT
+482 QTASSAADT

-522 IKDGSDDVTTD
+522 IKSGSSAVTSD
-533 MKSMTK
+533 MQSMTK
-539 QLEKVTKEMSNL
+539 QLKSVTEKMSGL
-551 LDATNSMLKDLED
+551 LKATNSLLKDLED
-564 IADVFDDYKG
+564 IADVFDEYKG
-574 LPQDFTQEGK
+574 LPQDFTAEGK

-624 TTDLMSST
+624 TTDLMNST

-653 RSQADTSTQT
+653 RSQADASTQA

-706 NVLNIDTSADLQS
+706 NVLNIDTSADLES
-719 VTSSMNPAPSSL
+719 VTSSMNPSPSSL

-737 EEISVDDDKDNGISD
+737 EEISVDDDDDDGTSD

-759 VFARICNVFK
+759 VFSRICNIFK

>member
-25 QAAAPTVETDET
+25 YAAAPTVETDEA
-37 VYINMDYYGAPTNT
+37 VYINMDYYGVPTNT

-80 DEPTLKEGSVYWKL
+80 DEPVLKDGSVYWKL
-94 NTDKNRFYY
+94 DTDKQRFYY
-103 ECIPSDTVNIQMP
+103 ECIPNDTVNIQMP

-130 EAAQCAGASGTI
+130 EADKCAGASGTI

-150 NSYASDYYKNNM
+150 NDYASEYYKNNM

-211 SDDFESMG
+211 SNDFESMG

-267 SSLSSMSNG
+267 GSLSSMSKG
-276 ISGIDQ
+276 ISGIDE
-282 VRKQLIKDRGTID
+282 VRKQLIRDRGTID
-295 PRTDAALNA
+295 PRTDAALAA
-304 LDELTGK
+304 LNELTGQ
-311 SDSLIPELNSA
+311 SDSLIPELNTT
-322 KETLTTLNA
+322 KDTLTSLNA

-342 SGEDVAEYQKLLN
+342 SGADVAEYQKLLEQ
-355 NVKTSLGNLEDLFD
+355 VKTSLGNLEDLFD
-369 DLDDETT
+369 DLDDET
-376 DSSWTISQ
+376 SNGSWNISQ
-384 IRSASEDLQK
+384 VRSASESLSK
-394 ELDALTKDLKSLSGS
+394 ELEALRDDLDKLSKNLNTLPDDLSSKVSDNLENYVAAMTGSAAQSAASAAAQAKYAEIKAAAGPDDDPAEVEARAMAEAEAAGKAAAQGAVKSSEAYSKSLALGAVMTGINDASKS
-409 LDDLPDNLDDEVTDN
+409 TVKSMQSMTSQSVKV
-424 LTNYVKQMA
+424 VKQM
-433 TEAGQ
+433 
-438 TAYKAAYEQAYE
+438 
-450 KAYEQAYKQA
+450 
-460 YDAAIAD
+460 
-467 GLDEETAKQTAQQAA
+467 
-482 EQTASSAADT
+482 
-492 AASSVSSTAASTAQA
+492 
-507 SAYNNAQALAALMTG
+507 
-522 IKDGSDDVTTD
+522 TD
-533 MKSMTK
+533 
-539 QLEKVTKEMSNL
+539 L
-551 LDATNSMLKDLED
+551 LDSTNSLLKDLED

-603 IPALRESLDSLTKT
+603 IPALRESLDTMTTT
-617 ATSSIDK
+617 ANSAIDK
-624 TTDLMSST
+624 TTSLITST
-632 TKALSTSYDL
+632 KKALSTSYDL
-642 MNTANS
+642 VNTANS

-653 RSQADTSTQT
+653 RSQADASTQA

-706 NVLNIDTSADLQS
+706 NVLNIDTSAELQS
-719 VTSSMNPAPSSL
+719 VTSNMNPAPSSL

-737 EEISVDDDKDNGISD
+737 KEISVDDDKDSGVSD

-769 KLFTAIVGVFA
+769 KLFTAITSVFA

>member
-25 QAAAPTVETDET
+25 YAAAPTVETDEA
-37 VYINMDYYGAPTNT
+37 VYINMDYYGVPTNT

-80 DEPTLKEGSVYWKL
+80 DEPVLKDGSVYWKL
-94 NTDKNRFYY
+94 DTDKQRFYY
-103 ECIPSDTVNIQMP
+103 ECIPNDTVNIQMP

-130 EAAQCAGASGTI
+130 EADKCAGTSGTI

-150 NSYASDYYKNNM
+150 NDYASEYYKNNM

-267 SSLSSMSNG
+267 GSLSSMSKG

-282 VRKQLIKDRGTID
+282 VRKQLIRDRGTID
-295 PRTDAALNA
+295 PRTDAALAA
-304 LDELTGK
+304 LNELTGQ
-311 SDSLIPELNSA
+311 SDSLIPELSTT
-322 KETLTTLNA
+322 KDTLTSLNA

-342 SGEDVAEYQKLLN
+342 SGADVTEYQKLLEQ
-355 NVKTSLGNLEDLFD
+355 VKTSLGNLEDLFD
-369 DLDDETT
+369 DLDDET
-376 DSSWTISQ
+376 SNGSWNISQ
-384 IRSASEDLQK
+384 VRSASENLSK
-394 ELDALTKDLKSLSGS
+394 ELEALRKDLSSLS
-409 LDDLPDNLDDEVTDN
+409 DELGRFTEDGNKNPLEKSVGEELVGYVTN
-424 LTNYVKQMA
+424 MA
-433 TEAGQ
+433 TTAG
-438 TAYKAAYEQAYE
+438 K
-450 KAYEQAYKQA
+450 
-460 YDAAIAD
+460 
-467 GLDEETAKQTAQQAA
+467 
-482 EQTASSAADT
+482 T
-492 AASSVSSTAASTAQA
+492 AASSVDTTEVSNQAYNQAIAKGLSPEDAQAAAEAAATQYAAAAASKAASEAQA
-507 SAYNNAQALAALMTG
+507 SATSNAKALQALMTG
-522 IKDGSDDVTTD
+522 IKNGSKDVMNSTQNMISQSNNVIKQMTD
-533 MKSMTK
+533 
-539 QLEKVTKEMSNL
+539 L
-551 LDATNSMLKDLED
+551 LNATNSLLKDLED

-603 IPALRESLDSLTKT
+603 IPALRESLDTMTTT
-617 ATSSIDK
+617 ANSAIDK
-624 TTDLMSST
+624 TTSLITST
-632 TKALSTSYDL
+632 KKALSTSYDL
-642 MNTANS
+642 VNTANS

-653 RSQADTSTQT
+653 RSQADASTQA

-682 QMQTAT
+682 KMQTAT
-688 DSIHSAVKDA
+688 NSIHSAVKDA

-706 NVLNIDTSADLQS
+706 NVLNIDTSAELQS
-719 VTSSMNPAPSSL
+719 VTSNMNPAPSSL

-737 EEISVDDDKDNGISD
+737 KEISVDDDKDSGVSD

-769 KLFTAIVGVFA
+769 KLFTAITSVFA

>member
-25 QAAAPTVETDET
+25 YAAAPTVETDEA
-37 VYINMDYYGAPTNT
+37 VYINMDYYGVPTNT

-80 DEPTLKEGSVYWKL
+80 DEPVLKDGSVYWKL
-94 NTDKNRFYY
+94 DTDKQRFYY
-103 ECIPSDTVNIQMP
+103 ECIPNDTVNIQMP

-130 EAAQCAGASGTI
+130 EADKCAGASGTI

-150 NSYASDYYKNNM
+150 NDYASEYYKNNM

-211 SDDFESMG
+211 SNDFESMG

-267 SSLSSMSNG
+267 GSLSSMSKG
-276 ISGIDQ
+276 ISGIDE
-282 VRKQLIKDRGTID
+282 VRKQLIRDRGTID
-295 PRTDAALNA
+295 PRTDAALAA
-304 LDELTGK
+304 LNELTGQ
-311 SDSLIPELNSA
+311 SDSLIPELNTT
-322 KETLTTLNA
+322 KDTLTSLNA

-342 SGEDVAEYQKLLN
+342 SGADVTEYQKLLEQ
-355 NVKTSLGNLEDLFD
+355 VKTSLGNLEDLFD
-369 DLDDETT
+369 DLDDET
-376 DSSWTISQ
+376 SNGSWNISQ
-384 IRSASEDLQK
+384 VRSASESLQK
-394 ELDALTKDLKSLSGS
+394 ELDALT
-409 LDDLPDNLDDEVTDN
+409 DDLRKLSDSLENLDLETPVSTE
-424 LTNYVKQMA
+424 LKNYV
-433 TEAGQ
+433 
-438 TAYKAAYEQAYE
+438 
-450 KAYEQAYKQA
+450 
-460 YDAAIAD
+460 
-467 GLDEETAKQTAQQAA
+467 
-482 EQTASSAADT
+482 SAMT
-492 AASSVSSTAASTAQA
+492 SSTAQSAGKDASQQKYIEIMSTITDDMSDEKKAEIKEKAKAEAAKAGEAAGAAAVQSSA
-507 SAYNNAQALAALMTG
+507 AYNNAQALAALMTG
-522 IKDGSDDVTTD
+522 IKSGSSAVTSD
-533 MKSMTK
+533 MQSMTK
-539 QLEKVTKEMSNL
+539 QLKSVTEKMSDL
-551 LDATNSMLKDLED
+551 LNATNSLLKDLED

-603 IPALRESLDSLTKT
+603 IPALRESLDTMTTT
-617 ATSSIDK
+617 ANSAIDK
-624 TTDLMSST
+624 TTSLITST
-632 TKALSTSYDL
+632 KKALSTSYDL
-642 MNTANS
+642 VNTANS

-653 RSQADTSTQT
+653 RSQADASTQA

-706 NVLNIDTSADLQS
+706 NVLNIDTSAELQS
-719 VTSSMNPAPSSL
+719 VTSNMNPAPSSL

-737 EEISVDDDKDNGISD
+737 KEISIDDDKDSGVSD

-769 KLFTAIVGVFA
+769 KLFTAITSVFA

>member
-80 DEPTLKEGSVYWKL
+80 DEPTLKEDSVYWKL

-103 ECIPSDTVNIQMP
+103 ECIPNDTVNIQMP

-130 EAAQCAGASGTI
+130 EADQCAGASGTI

-150 NSYASDYYKNNM
+150 NTYASDYYKNNM

-211 SDDFESMG
+211 SNDFESMG

-267 SSLSSMSNG
+267 GSLSSMSSG

-282 VRKQLIKDRGTID
+282 VRKQLIKDRGTLD

-322 KETLTTLNA
+322 KETLTALNA

-342 SGEDVAEYQKLLN
+342 SGKDIPEYQKLLN
-355 NVKTSLGNLEDLFD
+355 DVKTSLGNLEDLFD
-369 DLDDETT
+369 DLDDET
-376 DSSWTISQ
+376 DNSSGTIAR
-384 IRSASEDLQK
+384 IRSASEDLRN
-394 ELDALTKDLKSLSGS
+394 ELNKLTDDLSSLSGS
-409 LDDLPDNLDDEVTDN
+409 LKNLDLETPVTTE
-424 LTNYVKQMA
+424 LTNYVKKMA
-433 TEAGQ
+433 TEAGT
-438 TAYKAAYEQAYE
+438 TASSAAYEQAYD
-450 KAYEQAYKQA
+450 KA
-460 YDAAIAD
+460 YDAAYAQLKHAVDEGKMTEAEAKTQAD
-467 GLDEETAKQTAQQAA
+467 AAATAKAK
-482 EQTASSAADT
+482 EVASSAASS
-492 AASSVSSTAASTAQA
+492 AASQAQA
-507 SAYNNAQALAALMTG
+507 SAYNNAQALAALLNG
-522 IKDGSDDVTTD
+522 INEGSTDVKKQTD
-533 MKSMTK
+533 SMLSR
-539 QLEKVTKEMSNL
+539 LESVTKELSNL
-551 LDATNSMLKDLED
+551 LDATNSLLKDLED
-564 IADVFDDYKG
+564 IADVFDEYKG

-653 RSQADTSTQT
+653 RSQADASTQT
-663 TIDSLLDT
+663 TINSLLDT

-688 DSIHSAVKDA
+688 NSIHSAVKDA

-706 NVLNIDTSADLQS
+706 NVLNIDTSADLES
-719 VTSSMNPAPSSL
+719 VTSSMNPSPSSL

-737 EEISVDDDKDNGISD
+737 EEISVDDDDDDGTSD

-759 VFARICNVFK
+759 VFARICNIFK
-769 KLFTAIVGVFA
+769 KLFTAIAGVFA

>member
-80 DEPTLKEGSVYWKL
+80 DEPTLKEDSVYWKL

-103 ECIPSDTVNIQMP
+103 ECIPNDTVNIQMP

-130 EAAQCAGASGTI
+130 EADQCAGASGTI

-150 NSYASDYYKNNM
+150 NTYASDYYKNNM

-211 SDDFESMG
+211 SNDFESMG

-267 SSLSSMSNG
+267 SSLSSMSSG

-282 VRKQLIKDRGTID
+282 VRKQLIKDRGTLD

-322 KETLTTLNA
+322 KETLTALNA

-342 SGEDVAEYQKLLN
+342 SGEDIPEYQKLLN
-355 NVKTSLGNLEDLFD
+355 DVKTSLGNLEDLFD
-369 DLDDETT
+369 DLDDET
-376 DSSWTISQ
+376 DNSSWTIAQ
-384 IRSASEDLQK
+384 IRSASEDLSK
-394 ELDALTKDLKSLSGS
+394 ELEALTKDLKSLSGS
-409 LDDLPDNLDDEVTDN
+409 LDDLPKDLNNEVTTE
-424 LTNYVKQMA
+424 LTNYVKKMA
-433 TEAGQ
+433 STASSTVTETVRQ
-438 TAYKAAYEQAYE
+438 QAYE
-450 KAYEQAYKQA
+450 KAMEQLQPAIDAGQMTEEDAKA
-460 YDAAIAD
+460 KANEIADAAASSSD
-467 GLDEETAKQTAQQAA
+467 ASAA
-482 EQTASSAADT
+482 ASSAA
-492 AASSVSSTAASTAQA
+492 SQAQA

-522 IKDGSDDVTTD
+522 IKSGSSAVTSD
-533 MKSMTK
+533 MQSMTK
-539 QLEKVTKEMSNL
+539 QLKSVTEKMSGL
-551 LDATNSMLKDLED
+551 LDATNSLLKDLED
-564 IADVFDDYKG
+564 IADVFDEYKG
-574 LPQDFTQEGK
+574 LPQDFTQEGR

-617 ATSSIDK
+617 ATASIDK

-653 RSQADTSTQT
+653 RSQADASTQT

-688 DSIHSAVKDA
+688 NSIHSAVKDA

-706 NVLNIDTSADLQS
+706 NVHNNDTSADLES
-719 VTSSMNPAPSSL
+719 VTSSMNPSPSSL

-737 EEISVDDDKDNGISD
+737 EEISVDDDDDDGISD

-759 VFARICNVFK
+759 VFARICNIFK
-769 KLFTAIVGVFA
+769 KLFTAITGVFA

>member
-25 QAAAPTVETDET
+25 YAAAPTVETDEA

-80 DEPTLKEGSVYWKL
+80 DEPTLKEDSVYWKL

-103 ECIPSDTVNIQMP
+103 ECIPNDTVNIQMP

-130 EAAQCAGASGTI
+130 EADQCAGASGTI

-150 NSYASDYYKNNM
+150 NTYASDYYKNNM

-211 SDDFESMG
+211 SNDFESMG

-267 SSLSSMSNG
+267 SSLSSMSSG

-282 VRKQLIKDRGTID
+282 VRKQLIKDRGTLD

-322 KETLTTLNA
+322 KETLTALNA

-342 SGEDVAEYQKLLN
+342 SGEDIPEYQKLLN
-355 NVKTSLGNLEDLFD
+355 DVKTSLGNLEDLFD
-369 DLDDETT
+369 DLDDET
-376 DSSWTISQ
+376 DNSSWTIAQ

-394 ELDALTKDLKSLSGS
+394 ELNALTDDLKSLSGS
-409 LDDLPDNLDDEVTDN
+409 LDDLDLETPVSTELK
-424 LTNYVKQMA
+424 NYV
-433 TEAGQ
+433 
-438 TAYKAAYEQAYE
+438 
-450 KAYEQAYKQA
+450 
-460 YDAAIAD
+460 
-467 GLDEETAKQTAQQAA
+467 
-482 EQTASSAADT
+482 SAMT
-492 AASSVSSTAASTAQA
+492 SSTAQSAGKDASQQKYLEIMSTITDDMSDEEKAKIEEKAKAEAAKAGEAAGAAAVQSSA
-507 SAYNNAQALAALMTG
+507 AYNNAQALAALMTG
-522 IKDGSDDVTTD
+522 IKSGSSAVTSD
-533 MKSMTK
+533 MQSMTK
-539 QLEKVTKEMSNL
+539 QLESVTKEMSGL
-551 LDATNSMLKDLED
+551 LDATNSLLKDLED
-564 IADVFDDYKG
+564 IADVFDEYKG
-574 LPQDFTQEGK
+574 LPQDFTAEGK

-617 ATSSIDK
+617 ATASIDK

-653 RSQADTSTQT
+653 RSQADASTQT

-688 DSIHSAVKDA
+688 NSIHSAVKDA

-706 NVLNIDTSADLQS
+706 NVLNIDTSADLES
-719 VTSSMNPAPSSL
+719 VTSSMNPSPSSL

-737 EEISVDDDKDNGISD
+737 DEISVDDDDDDGTSD

-759 VFARICNVFK
+759 VFARICNIFK
-769 KLFTAIVGVFA
+769 KLFTAITGVFA